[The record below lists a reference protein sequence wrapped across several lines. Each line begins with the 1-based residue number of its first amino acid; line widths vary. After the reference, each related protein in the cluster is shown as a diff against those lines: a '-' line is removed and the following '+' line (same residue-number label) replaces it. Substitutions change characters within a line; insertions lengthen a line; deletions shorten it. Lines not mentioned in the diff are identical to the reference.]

1 MDPIYLTNL
10 RTSKFKAHTE
20 PFMRRFFQRLLLP
33 VAVMVVTQT
42 SFVSAESIRLV
53 GPDGQVQ
60 PTPQYSEN
68 IVRNSANNEPG
79 RFFGPTSA
87 NQTLWSIA
95 SQLRPSSSVTVQQ
108 TLLAIYQLNPQAFEN
123 QNIHTLIP
131 GSTLRVPSLA
141 QISRN
146 STQDAVNI
154 MASHQAK
161 LNQTPDTPVRPVA
174 PPRPAPVATP
184 KVEAV
189 AQTPPQVT
197 PTTAP
202 QEKAPTELKTPAKPS
217 QSTDAEVMALEEKN
231 HTLRLML
238 SQVQSE
244 VSTLKEELGDENR
257 IRSEVERLL
266 EEERR
271 KAEEASRLAPSALD
285 NLLSNGWLVALLAL
299 IPGLLIAIVV
309 LLLLN
314 RRSSAQQENPTQNNI
329 TSEMPTAAPVTLG
342 PEQTEDIGDD
352 LLLDDDLFSTTDD
365 KEENDA
371 EKAFSDED
379 DVFADL
385 NETDLDFNLDGQDSD
400 DLFVGIDD
408 DGDLDTEFDALNES
422 ANGISVNADDK
433 ALGLEEMER
442 ALNDVSEP
450 TDNDD
455 LNSFDLA
462 DENQMSE
469 DDIEALLSGD
479 EENELLSDGKVDQSL
494 LDDLLASE
502 LDALDDEPAIQD
514 TETLDTLLNDELASL
529 SEEDNDEFDLS
540 GAGVAGDQDLDDL
553 FASIEEQADLEQLE
567 AKAIDETAL
576 LDEIL
581 AEQDAPLSEESTELL
596 DELLDDFDKPENDEF
611 DAQTA
616 DLLQP
621 EEPILDL
628 EEDSTQLLNEVLG
641 EPVPEELASGLEID
655 QNSTELLDEL
665 LDDLDL
671 DDESI
676 EATEFSVAPEKL
688 SVEDGTE
695 LFDELLEIEQH
706 PEPAESL
713 PELATEDE
721 FNSDTF
727 IDDLLNSA
735 PAKDPLLEPVLDE
748 NEAFAQ
754 ADDFDFN
761 PEIEGGLEDDLPQ
774 PSALPANEFGTP
786 QDEDWVF
793 DEDDSS
799 PTLEANTELELSS
812 AEDDLP
818 EQTTATNETVDE
830 LLADLAAQPQSNTVD
845 TSDDALAPDALSQS
859 VEESLTLNDLELPEE
874 NDEPQLAEVTPSS
887 VFDEQQVETEIEP
900 ESEPLAAEASNDESD
915 LTALNELD
923 LPEYT
928 EEDALADA
936 QLEPAA
942 ESEVEPELELASEPA
957 EEEAFT
963 ELDELDLPEYTE
975 EDALA
980 DAQLEPAAE
989 SEVEP
994 ELELASEPA
1003 EEEAFTELNEL
1014 DLPEYTEEDALA
1026 DAQLEPA
1033 AESEVEPELELVS
1046 EPVTEEAFTELN
1058 ELDLPEYTEED
1069 ALADAQLEPAAES
1082 EVEPEL
1088 ELASEPAEEEA
1099 FTEFNELDLP
1109 EYTEE
1114 DALADAQLE
1123 PVAESEVEPEL
1134 ELASE
1139 PAAEEAFTELN
1150 ELDLPEYTEEDALA
1164 DAQLEPA
1171 AESEVEPELELASD
1185 LEEEETFT
1193 ELDELDLPEYTEED
1207 ALADAQLESATESEV
1222 EPELD
1227 ELDLPEYTEEDALAD
1242 AQLEPAVESEVEPE
1256 LELATEPA
1264 EEEVFT
1270 ELNELD
1276 LPEYTEE
1283 DALADAQLEPAVES
1297 DVEPELELASDLEE
1311 EEVFTE
1317 LNELDLPEYTEED
1330 ALADAQLEPVAE
1342 SEVEPELDLAS
1353 DLEEEEAFT
1362 ELDELD
1368 LPEYTEEDAL
1378 ADAQLEPA
1386 VESGVEPELELASE
1400 PAAEEAFTELN
1411 ELDLPEYTE
1420 EDALADAQL
1429 ELSVESEVEPEL
1441 GDGTET
1447 LAQET
1452 ESDALVAD
1460 EDLLASVESA
1470 VDEVQPELLDA
1481 TQDVPPTQSLA
1492 NKAFDEEAL
1501 HDWLSDNPD
1510 GEKPFSFDRPLDAKT
1525 IDSAGMD
1532 IDAMLQ
1538 MGGEDWN
1545 GFHLTPDQ
1553 QAQLPDDV
1561 PEDEQAI
1568 WASETPEP
1576 QAKPENWG
1584 SQEDLLD
1591 FDPQR
1596 DGYMTID
1603 ELMAQVESEEQGLN
1617 PDEEELKL
1625 DVGLDEFPDVIG
1637 DIRDIDVD
1645 SGAEAAG
1652 KLDLAKIYIEMNDE
1666 KGAIKLLEEAIVD
1679 GDDEIRQQAKRLID
1693 VLNGR
1698 V

>member
-1 MDPIYLTNL
+1 
-10 RTSKFKAHTE
+10 
-20 PFMRRFFQRLLLP
+20 MRRFFQRLLLP

-202 QEKAPTELKTPAKPS
+202 QEKVPTELKTPAKPS

-799 PTLEANTELELSS
+799 PTLEGNTELELSS

-818 EQTTATNETVDE
+818 EQTTATNETADE

-874 NDEPQLAEVTPSS
+874 NDEPQLAEVTPYSA
-887 VFDEQQVETEIEP
+887 FDEQQVETEIEP

-957 EEEAFT
+957 EE
-963 ELDELDLPEYTE
+963 
-975 EDALA
+975 DALV

-1014 DLPEYTEEDALA
+1014 DLPEYTKEDALA

-1033 AESEVEPELELVS
+1033 
-1046 EPVTEEAFTELN
+1046 T
-1058 ELDLPEYTEED
+1058 
-1069 ALADAQLEPAAES
+1069 ES

-1088 ELASEPAEEEA
+1088 ELASEPVEEEA
-1099 FTEFNELDLP
+1099 FT
-1109 EYTEE
+1109 
-1114 DALADAQLE
+1114 
-1123 PVAESEVEPEL
+1123 
-1134 ELASE
+1134 
-1139 PAAEEAFTELN
+1139 
-1150 ELDLPEYTEEDALA
+1150 
-1164 DAQLEPA
+1164 
-1171 AESEVEPELELASD
+1171 
-1185 LEEEETFT
+1185 
-1193 ELDELDLPEYTEED
+1193 
-1207 ALADAQLESATESEV
+1207 
-1222 EPELD
+1222 ELD

-1242 AQLEPAVESEVEPE
+1242 AQLEPAVDSEVEPELASEPAEEEAFTELDELDLPEYTEEDALADAQLEPAAESEVEPE

-1283 DALADAQLEPAVES
+1283 DALADAQLEPA
-1297 DVEPELELASDLEE
+1297 
-1311 EEVFTE
+1311 
-1317 LNELDLPEYTEED
+1317 
-1330 ALADAQLEPVAE
+1330 AE
-1342 SEVEPELDLAS
+1342 SEVEPELELTSEPA
-1353 DLEEEEAFT
+1353 EEEAFT

-1386 VESGVEPELELASE
+1386 AESEVEPELGLASEPAEEEAFTELDELDLPEYTEEDALADAQLESVVESEVEPELELASD
-1400 PAAEEAFTELN
+1400 PAEEEAFTELN

-1429 ELSVESEVEPEL
+1429 EPSVESEVEPEL
-1441 GDGTET
+1441 QLATEPAEEEAFAELDELDLPEYT
-1447 LAQET
+1447 EEDALADAQLEPAAESEVEPELELASDLEEEEAFAELDELDLPEYTEEDALADAQLELTAESEVEPELDLASDLEET

-1470 VDEVQPELLDA
+1470 ADEVQPELSDA

-1603 ELMAQVESEEQGLN
+1603 QLMAQVESEEQGLN

>member
-1 MDPIYLTNL
+1 
-10 RTSKFKAHTE
+10 
-20 PFMRRFFQRLLLP
+20 MRRFFQRLLLP

-161 LNQTPDTPVRPVA
+161 LNQTPDAPLRPVA

-596 DELLDDFDKPENDEF
+596 DELLDDFDKPKNDEF

-665 LDDLDL
+665 LDDLEL

-799 PTLEANTELELSS
+799 PTLEGNTELELSS

-887 VFDEQQVETEIEP
+887 AFDEQQVETEIEP

-915 LTALNELD
+915 LTALDELDLPEYTEEDALADAQLEPVAESEVEPELDLASEPAEEEAFTELNKLDLPEYTEEDALADAQLEPAAESEVEPELELVSEPAEEESFTELDELDLPEYTEEDALADAQLEPAVESEVEPELELASEPAEEEVFTELNELD

-980 DAQLEPAAE
+980 DAQLEPATE

-994 ELELASEPA
+994 ELASDLE

-1046 EPVTEEAFTELN
+1046 EPAEEEAFTELD

-1099 FTEFNELDLP
+1099 FTE
-1109 EYTEE
+1109 
-1114 DALADAQLE
+1114 
-1123 PVAESEVEPEL
+1123 
-1134 ELASE
+1134 
-1139 PAAEEAFTELN
+1139 
-1150 ELDLPEYTEEDALA
+1150 
-1164 DAQLEPA
+1164 
-1171 AESEVEPELELASD
+1171 
-1185 LEEEETFT
+1185 
-1193 ELDELDLPEYTEED
+1193 
-1207 ALADAQLESATESEV
+1207 
-1222 EPELD
+1222 LD

-1256 LELATEPA
+1256 LELASEPA
-1264 EEEVFT
+1264 
-1270 ELNELD
+1270 
-1276 LPEYTEE
+1276 
-1283 DALADAQLEPAVES
+1283 
-1297 DVEPELELASDLEE
+1297 
-1311 EEVFTE
+1311 
-1317 LNELDLPEYTEED
+1317 
-1330 ALADAQLEPVAE
+1330 
-1342 SEVEPELDLAS
+1342 
-1353 DLEEEEAFT
+1353 EEEAFT

-1378 ADAQLEPA
+1378 ADAQLEP
-1386 VESGVEPELELASE
+1386 
-1400 PAAEEAFTELN
+1400 
-1411 ELDLPEYTE
+1411 
-1420 EDALADAQL
+1420 
-1429 ELSVESEVEPEL
+1429 SVESEVEPEL

-1452 ESDALVAD
+1452 ESDTLVAD

-1470 VDEVQPELLDA
+1470 VDEVQPELLGA

>member
-1 MDPIYLTNL
+1 M
-10 RTSKFKAHTE
+10 
-20 PFMRRFFQRLLLP
+20 
-33 VAVMVVTQT
+33 
-42 SFVSAESIRLV
+42 
-53 GPDGQVQ
+53 
-60 PTPQYSEN
+60 
-68 IVRNSANNEPG
+68 
-79 RFFGPTSA
+79 
-87 NQTLWSIA
+87 
-95 SQLRPSSSVTVQQ
+95 QQ

-799 PTLEANTELELSS
+799 PTLEGNAELELSS

-818 EQTTATNETVDE
+818 EQTTATNETADE

-887 VFDEQQVETEIEP
+887 AFDEQQVETEIEP

-923 LPEYT
+923 LSEYT

-942 ESEVEPELELASEPA
+942 ESEVEPELELASEPV

-980 DAQLEPAAE
+980 DAQLESATESEVESELELASEPAAEEAFTELDELDLPEYTEEDALADSQLEPAVE

-1003 EEEAFTELNEL
+1003 EEEVFTELNEL

-1026 DAQLEPA
+1026 DAQLEP
-1033 AESEVEPELELVS
+1033 
-1046 EPVTEEAFTELN
+1046 
-1058 ELDLPEYTEED
+1058 D
-1069 ALADAQLEPAAES
+1069 AES

-1088 ELASEPAEEEA
+1088 ELATEPAEEEV
-1099 FTEFNELDLP
+1099 FTELDELDLP

-1139 PAAEEAFTELN
+1139 PAAEEAFTELD

-1185 LEEEETFT
+1185 LEEKEVFT
-1193 ELDELDLPEYTEED
+1193 ELNELDLPEH
-1207 ALADAQLESATESEV
+1207 
-1222 EPELD
+1222 
-1227 ELDLPEYTEEDALAD
+1227 TEEDALAD

-1270 ELNELD
+1270 ELDELD

-1283 DALADAQLEPAVES
+1283 DALADAQLEPAAESEVES
-1297 DVEPELELASDLEE
+1297 ELELASDLEE

-1330 ALADAQLEPVAE
+1330 ALADAQLEPAAE
-1342 SEVEPELDLAS
+1342 SEVEPELELASEPVEEEAFTELDELDLPEYTEQDALADAQLELAAESAVEPELELAS
-1353 DLEEEEAFT
+1353 DLEEEEPFA

-1386 VESGVEPELELASE
+1386 A
-1400 PAAEEAFTELN
+1400 
-1411 ELDLPEYTE
+1411 
-1420 EDALADAQL
+1420 
-1429 ELSVESEVEPEL
+1429 ESEVEPEL
-1441 GDGTET
+1441 GDETET

-1470 VDEVQPELLDA
+1470 ADEVQPELLDA

-1538 MGGEDWN
+1538 TGGEDWN

>member
-1 MDPIYLTNL
+1 
-10 RTSKFKAHTE
+10 
-20 PFMRRFFQRLLLP
+20 MRRFFQRLLLP

-799 PTLEANTELELSS
+799 PTLEGNAELELSS

-818 EQTTATNETVDE
+818 EQTTATNETADE

-859 VEESLTLNDLELPEE
+859 VEESLTLNDFELPEE

-887 VFDEQQVETEIEP
+887 AFDEQQVETEIEP

-915 LTALNELD
+915 LTVLNELDLSEYTEEDSLADAQLEPATESDVEPELELASEPAAEEAFTELNELD

-942 ESEVEPELELASEPA
+942 ESEVEPELELASEPAEEEAFTELNELDLPEYTEEDALADAQLEPAVDSEVEPELELASEPA

-994 ELELASEPA
+994 ELELASVLEEEDPFTELDELDLPEYTEEDALADAQLEPA
-1003 EEEAFTELNEL
+1003 AESEVEPELELASDLEEEEPFTELNELDLPEYTEEDALADAQLEPAAESDVEPELELASEPAAEEAFTELNEL

-1088 ELASEPAEEEA
+1088 ELASEPAAEEA
-1099 FTEFNELDLP
+1099 FTELNELDLP

-1114 DALADAQLE
+1114 NALADAQLE
-1123 PVAESEVEPEL
+1123 PAAESEVEPEL

-1139 PAAEEAFTELN
+1139 PAEEEAFTELN

-1171 AESEVEPELELASD
+1171 AESEVEPELG
-1185 LEEEETFT
+1185 
-1193 ELDELDLPEYTEED
+1193 DE
-1207 ALADAQLESATESEV
+1207 
-1222 EPELD
+1222 
-1227 ELDLPEYTEEDALAD
+1227 
-1242 AQLEPAVESEVEPE
+1242 
-1256 LELATEPA
+1256 
-1264 EEEVFT
+1264 
-1270 ELNELD
+1270 
-1276 LPEYTEE
+1276 
-1283 DALADAQLEPAVES
+1283 
-1297 DVEPELELASDLEE
+1297 
-1311 EEVFTE
+1311 
-1317 LNELDLPEYTEED
+1317 
-1330 ALADAQLEPVAE
+1330 
-1342 SEVEPELDLAS
+1342 
-1353 DLEEEEAFT
+1353 
-1362 ELDELD
+1362 
-1368 LPEYTEEDAL
+1368 
-1378 ADAQLEPA
+1378 
-1386 VESGVEPELELASE
+1386 
-1400 PAAEEAFTELN
+1400 
-1411 ELDLPEYTE
+1411 
-1420 EDALADAQL
+1420 
-1429 ELSVESEVEPEL
+1429 
-1441 GDGTET
+1441 TET

-1460 EDLLASVESA
+1460 EDLLTSVESA
-1470 VDEVQPELLDA
+1470 ADEVQPELLDA

>member
-1 MDPIYLTNL
+1 
-10 RTSKFKAHTE
+10 
-20 PFMRRFFQRLLLP
+20 MRRFFQRLLLP

-161 LNQTPDTPVRPVA
+161 INQTPDTPVRPVA
-174 PPRPAPVATP
+174 PPRPTPIATP

-189 AQTPPQVT
+189 AQTTPQVT

-329 TSEMPTAAPVTLG
+329 TSEIPTAAPVTLG

-799 PTLEANTELELSS
+799 PTLEGNAELELSS

-818 EQTTATNETVDE
+818 EQTTATNETADE

-887 VFDEQQVETEIEP
+887 AFDEQQVETEIEP

-936 QLEPAA
+936 QLEPATESDVEPELELA
-942 ESEVEPELELASEPA
+942 SDLEEEEPFTELNELDLPEYTEEDALADAQLEPATESEVEPELELASEPA

-980 DAQLEPAAE
+980 DAQLEPAVE

-1003 EEEAFTELNEL
+1003 AEEAFTELDELDLPEYTEEDALADAQLEPATESDVEPELELASDLDEEEAFTELNEL

-1033 AESEVEPELELVS
+1033 EES
-1046 EPVTEEAFTELN
+1046 
-1058 ELDLPEYTEED
+1058 D
-1069 ALADAQLEPAAES
+1069 
-1082 EVEPEL
+1082 VEPEL
-1088 ELASEPAEEEA
+1088 ELASDLEE
-1099 FTEFNELDLP
+1099 
-1109 EYTEE
+1109 
-1114 DALADAQLE
+1114 
-1123 PVAESEVEPEL
+1123 
-1134 ELASE
+1134 
-1139 PAAEEAFTELN
+1139 EEAFTELN

-1185 LEEEETFT
+1185 LEEEEAFT
-1193 ELDELDLPEYTEED
+1193 ELNKLDLPEYTEED
-1207 ALADAQLESATESEV
+1207 ALADAQLKPAAESEV
-1222 EPELD
+1222 EPELELASEPAEEEAFPELD
-1227 ELDLPEYTEEDALAD
+1227 ELDLPEYTEEDALAN
-1242 AQLEPAVESEVEPE
+1242 AQLEPAAESEVEPG
-1256 LELATEPA
+1256 
-1264 EEEVFT
+1264 
-1270 ELNELD
+1270 
-1276 LPEYTEE
+1276 
-1283 DALADAQLEPAVES
+1283 
-1297 DVEPELELASDLEE
+1297 LELASDLEE
-1311 EEVFTE
+1311 K
-1317 LNELDLPEYTEED
+1317 
-1330 ALADAQLEPVAE
+1330 
-1342 SEVEPELDLAS
+1342 
-1353 DLEEEEAFT
+1353 EAFT

-1386 VESGVEPELELASE
+1386 AESDVEPELELASDLE
-1400 PAAEEAFTELN
+1400 EEAFTELN

-1429 ELSVESEVEPEL
+1429 EPSVESEVEPEL
-1441 GDGTET
+1441 GDEIET
-1447 LAQET
+1447 IAQET

>member
-1 MDPIYLTNL
+1 M
-10 RTSKFKAHTE
+10 
-20 PFMRRFFQRLLLP
+20 
-33 VAVMVVTQT
+33 
-42 SFVSAESIRLV
+42 
-53 GPDGQVQ
+53 
-60 PTPQYSEN
+60 
-68 IVRNSANNEPG
+68 
-79 RFFGPTSA
+79 
-87 NQTLWSIA
+87 
-95 SQLRPSSSVTVQQ
+95 QQ

-799 PTLEANTELELSS
+799 PTLEGNTELELSS

-830 LLADLAAQPQSNTVD
+830 LLTDLAAQPQSNTVD

-887 VFDEQQVETEIEP
+887 AFDEQQVETEIEP

-923 LPEYT
+923 LSEYT

-963 ELDELDLPEYTE
+963 ELDELDLPDYTE

-980 DAQLEPAAE
+980 DAQLEPAVE

-1003 EEEAFTELNEL
+1003 EEEAFTELDEL

-1033 AESEVEPELELVS
+1033 TES
-1046 EPVTEEAFTELN
+1046 
-1058 ELDLPEYTEED
+1058 D
-1069 ALADAQLEPAAES
+1069 
-1082 EVEPEL
+1082 
-1088 ELASEPAEEEA
+1088 
-1099 FTEFNELDLP
+1099 
-1109 EYTEE
+1109 
-1114 DALADAQLE
+1114 
-1123 PVAESEVEPEL
+1123 VEPEL

-1171 AESEVEPELELASD
+1171 AESEVEPELELVSEQA
-1185 LEEEETFT
+1185 EEEAFT
-1193 ELDELDLPEYTEED
+1193 
-1207 ALADAQLESATESEV
+1207 
-1222 EPELD
+1222 ELD

-1256 LELATEPA
+1256 LELASDL
-1264 EEEVFT
+1264 EEEEAFT
-1270 ELNELD
+1270 ELDELD

-1283 DALADAQLEPAVES
+1283 DALADAQLEPA
-1297 DVEPELELASDLEE
+1297 
-1311 EEVFTE
+1311 
-1317 LNELDLPEYTEED
+1317 
-1330 ALADAQLEPVAE
+1330 AE
-1342 SEVEPELDLAS
+1342 SEVESELELAS

-1386 VESGVEPELELASE
+1386 AEAEVEPELELASDLEEKEAFTELDELDLPEYTEEDALADAQLEPAVESEVEPEFELASE
-1400 PAAEEAFTELN
+1400 PAAEETFTELDELDLPEYTEEDALADAQLEPAAEAEVEPELELASDLEEEEAFTELN

-1429 ELSVESEVEPEL
+1429 EPSVESEVEPEL
-1441 GDGTET
+1441 GDETET

-1470 VDEVQPELLDA
+1470 ADEVQPELLDA

>member
-1 MDPIYLTNL
+1 M
-10 RTSKFKAHTE
+10 
-20 PFMRRFFQRLLLP
+20 
-33 VAVMVVTQT
+33 
-42 SFVSAESIRLV
+42 
-53 GPDGQVQ
+53 
-60 PTPQYSEN
+60 
-68 IVRNSANNEPG
+68 
-79 RFFGPTSA
+79 
-87 NQTLWSIA
+87 
-95 SQLRPSSSVTVQQ
+95 QQ

-799 PTLEANTELELSS
+799 PTLEGNAELELSS

-818 EQTTATNETVDE
+818 EQTTATNETADE

-859 VEESLTLNDLELPEE
+859 VEESLTLNDFELPEE

-887 VFDEQQVETEIEP
+887 AFDEQQVETEIEP

-915 LTALNELD
+915 LTVLNELDLSEYTEEDSLADAQLEPATESDVEPELELASEPAAEEAFTELNELD

-942 ESEVEPELELASEPA
+942 ESEVEPELELASEPAEEEAFTELNELDLPEYTEEDALADAQLEPAAESEVEPELELASEPAEEEAFTELNELDLPEYTEEDALADAQLEPAVDSEVEPELELASEPA

-994 ELELASEPA
+994 ELELASVLEEEDPFTELDELDLPEYTEEDALADAQLEPA
-1003 EEEAFTELNEL
+1003 AESEVEPELELASDLEEEEAFTELNELDLPEYTEEDALADAQLEPAAESDVEPELELASEPAAEEAFTELNEL

-1088 ELASEPAEEEA
+1088 ELASEPA
-1099 FTEFNELDLP
+1099 
-1109 EYTEE
+1109 
-1114 DALADAQLE
+1114 
-1123 PVAESEVEPEL
+1123 
-1134 ELASE
+1134 
-1139 PAAEEAFTELN
+1139 AEEAFTELN

-1171 AESEVEPELELASD
+1171 AESEVEPELELAS
-1185 LEEEETFT
+1185 
-1193 ELDELDLPEYTEED
+1193 
-1207 ALADAQLESATESEV
+1207 
-1222 EPELD
+1222 
-1227 ELDLPEYTEEDALAD
+1227 
-1242 AQLEPAVESEVEPE
+1242 
-1256 LELATEPA
+1256 EPA
-1264 EEEVFT
+1264 E
-1270 ELNELD
+1270 
-1276 LPEYTEE
+1276 
-1283 DALADAQLEPAVES
+1283 
-1297 DVEPELELASDLEE
+1297 
-1311 EEVFTE
+1311 
-1317 LNELDLPEYTEED
+1317 
-1330 ALADAQLEPVAE
+1330 
-1342 SEVEPELDLAS
+1342 
-1353 DLEEEEAFT
+1353 
-1362 ELDELD
+1362 
-1368 LPEYTEEDAL
+1368 
-1378 ADAQLEPA
+1378 
-1386 VESGVEPELELASE
+1386 
-1400 PAAEEAFTELN
+1400 EEAFTELN

-1429 ELSVESEVEPEL
+1429 EPAAESEVEPEL
-1441 GDGTET
+1441 GDETET

-1460 EDLLASVESA
+1460 EDLLTSVESA
-1470 VDEVQPELLDA
+1470 ADEVQPELLDA

>member
-1 MDPIYLTNL
+1 
-10 RTSKFKAHTE
+10 
-20 PFMRRFFQRLLLP
+20 MRRFFQRLLLP

-231 HTLRLML
+231 HTLHLML

-799 PTLEANTELELSS
+799 PTLEGNTELELSS

-818 EQTTATNETVDE
+818 EQTTATNETADE

-874 NDEPQLAEVTPSS
+874 NDEPQLAEVTPYSA
-887 VFDEQQVETEIEP
+887 FDEQQVETEIEP

-936 QLEPAA
+936 QLEPAV
-942 ESEVEPELELASEPA
+942 ESEVEPEPELELASDLEEEEAFTELNKLDLPEYTEEDALADAQLEPAVGSEVEPELASEPA

-994 ELELASEPA
+994 ELELATEPA
-1003 EEEAFTELNEL
+1003 EEEVFTELNEL

-1033 AESEVEPELELVS
+1033 AESEVEPELELTS
-1046 EPVTEEAFTELN
+1046 EPAEEEAFTELD

-1088 ELASEPAEEEA
+1088 GLASEPAEEEA
-1099 FTEFNELDLP
+1099 FTELDELDLP

-1123 PVAESEVEPEL
+1123 PAVESEVEPELELTSEPAEEEAFTELDELDLPEHTEEDALADAQLEPAVESEVEPELELASEPAEEEAFTELDELDLPEYTEEDALADAQLESVVESEVEPEL

-1164 DAQLEPA
+1164 DAQLEP
-1171 AESEVEPELELASD
+1171 
-1185 LEEEETFT
+1185 
-1193 ELDELDLPEYTEED
+1193 
-1207 ALADAQLESATESEV
+1207 
-1222 EPELD
+1222 
-1227 ELDLPEYTEEDALAD
+1227 
-1242 AQLEPAVESEVEPE
+1242 
-1256 LELATEPA
+1256 
-1264 EEEVFT
+1264 
-1270 ELNELD
+1270 
-1276 LPEYTEE
+1276 
-1283 DALADAQLEPAVES
+1283 
-1297 DVEPELELASDLEE
+1297 
-1311 EEVFTE
+1311 
-1317 LNELDLPEYTEED
+1317 
-1330 ALADAQLEPVAE
+1330 
-1342 SEVEPELDLAS
+1342 
-1353 DLEEEEAFT
+1353 
-1362 ELDELD
+1362 
-1368 LPEYTEEDAL
+1368 
-1378 ADAQLEPA
+1378 
-1386 VESGVEPELELASE
+1386 
-1400 PAAEEAFTELN
+1400 
-1411 ELDLPEYTE
+1411 
-1420 EDALADAQL
+1420 
-1429 ELSVESEVEPEL
+1429 SVESEVEPEL

-1452 ESDALVAD
+1452 DSDTLVAD

-1470 VDEVQPELLDA
+1470 VDEVQPELLGA

>member
-1 MDPIYLTNL
+1 M
-10 RTSKFKAHTE
+10 
-20 PFMRRFFQRLLLP
+20 
-33 VAVMVVTQT
+33 
-42 SFVSAESIRLV
+42 
-53 GPDGQVQ
+53 
-60 PTPQYSEN
+60 
-68 IVRNSANNEPG
+68 
-79 RFFGPTSA
+79 
-87 NQTLWSIA
+87 
-95 SQLRPSSSVTVQQ
+95 QQ

-174 PPRPAPVATP
+174 PPRPVPVATP

-202 QEKAPTELKTPAKPS
+202 QEKVPTELKTPAKPS

-257 IRSEVERLL
+257 IRNEVERLL

-581 AEQDAPLSEESTELL
+581 AEQDAPLSEESTDLL

-799 PTLEANTELELSS
+799 PTLEGNAELELSS

-845 TSDDALAPDALSQS
+845 TSDDVLAPDALSQS

-887 VFDEQQVETEIEP
+887 AFDEQQVETEIEP

-915 LTALNELD
+915 LTALNELDLSEYTEEDALADAQLEPAVESEVEPELELASEPAEEEAFTELDELDLPEYTEEDALADAQLDPAAESEVEPELELASEPAAEEAFTELDELDLPEYTEEDAMADAQLEPAVESEVEPELELATEPAEEEVFTELNELD

-994 ELELASEPA
+994 DLASDLE

-1033 AESEVEPELELVS
+1033 AESEVESELE
-1046 EPVTEEAFTELN
+1046 
-1058 ELDLPEYTEED
+1058 
-1069 ALADAQLEPAAES
+1069 
-1082 EVEPEL
+1082 
-1088 ELASEPAEEEA
+1088 
-1099 FTEFNELDLP
+1099 
-1109 EYTEE
+1109 
-1114 DALADAQLE
+1114 
-1123 PVAESEVEPEL
+1123 
-1134 ELASE
+1134 
-1139 PAAEEAFTELN
+1139 
-1150 ELDLPEYTEEDALA
+1150 
-1164 DAQLEPA
+1164 
-1171 AESEVEPELELASD
+1171 
-1185 LEEEETFT
+1185 
-1193 ELDELDLPEYTEED
+1193 
-1207 ALADAQLESATESEV
+1207 
-1222 EPELD
+1222 
-1227 ELDLPEYTEEDALAD
+1227 
-1242 AQLEPAVESEVEPE
+1242 
-1256 LELATEPA
+1256 
-1264 EEEVFT
+1264 
-1270 ELNELD
+1270 
-1276 LPEYTEE
+1276 
-1283 DALADAQLEPAVES
+1283 
-1297 DVEPELELASDLEE
+1297 
-1311 EEVFTE
+1311 
-1317 LNELDLPEYTEED
+1317 
-1330 ALADAQLEPVAE
+1330 
-1342 SEVEPELDLAS
+1342 LAS

-1386 VESGVEPELELASE
+1386 AEAEVEPELELASDLEEKEAFTELDELDLPEYTEEDALADAQLEPAVESEVEPEFELASE
-1400 PAAEEAFTELN
+1400 PAAEETFTELDELDLPEYTEEDALADAQLEPAAEAEVEPELELASDLEEEEAFTELN

-1429 ELSVESEVEPEL
+1429 EPSVESEVEPEL
-1441 GDGTET
+1441 CDETET

>member
-1 MDPIYLTNL
+1 
-10 RTSKFKAHTE
+10 
-20 PFMRRFFQRLLLP
+20 MRRFFQRLLLP

-799 PTLEANTELELSS
+799 PTLEGNAELELSS

-845 TSDDALAPDALSQS
+845 TSDDVLAPDALSQS
-859 VEESLTLNDLELPEE
+859 VEESLSLNDLELPEE

-887 VFDEQQVETEIEP
+887 AFDEQQVETEIEP

-923 LPEYT
+923 LSEYTEEDALADAQLESVVESEVEPELELASDFEEKEAFTELNELDLPEYT
-928 EEDALADA
+928 EEDALADAQLESATESEVESELELVSEPAAEEAFTELDELDLPEYTEEDALADSQLEPAAESEVEPELELASEPAAEEAFTELNELDLPEYTEEDALADAQLEPAAESEVESELELASDLEEEEAFTELNELDLPEHTEEDTLADA

-957 EEEAFT
+957 AEEAFT

-1003 EEEAFTELNEL
+1003 EEEAFTEL
-1014 DLPEYTEEDALA
+1014 DK
-1026 DAQLEPA
+1026 
-1033 AESEVEPELELVS
+1033 
-1046 EPVTEEAFTELN
+1046 
-1058 ELDLPEYTEED
+1058 LDLPEYTEED

-1088 ELASEPAEEEA
+1088 ELASVLEEEDS
-1099 FTEFNELDLP
+1099 FTELDELDLP
-1109 EYTEE
+1109 EYTEK
-1114 DALADAQLE
+1114 
-1123 PVAESEVEPEL
+1123 
-1134 ELASE
+1134 
-1139 PAAEEAFTELN
+1139 
-1150 ELDLPEYTEEDALA
+1150 DALA

-1171 AESEVEPELELASD
+1171 AESEVEPELG
-1185 LEEEETFT
+1185 
-1193 ELDELDLPEYTEED
+1193 DE
-1207 ALADAQLESATESEV
+1207 
-1222 EPELD
+1222 
-1227 ELDLPEYTEEDALAD
+1227 
-1242 AQLEPAVESEVEPE
+1242 
-1256 LELATEPA
+1256 
-1264 EEEVFT
+1264 
-1270 ELNELD
+1270 
-1276 LPEYTEE
+1276 
-1283 DALADAQLEPAVES
+1283 
-1297 DVEPELELASDLEE
+1297 
-1311 EEVFTE
+1311 
-1317 LNELDLPEYTEED
+1317 
-1330 ALADAQLEPVAE
+1330 
-1342 SEVEPELDLAS
+1342 
-1353 DLEEEEAFT
+1353 
-1362 ELDELD
+1362 
-1368 LPEYTEEDAL
+1368 
-1378 ADAQLEPA
+1378 
-1386 VESGVEPELELASE
+1386 
-1400 PAAEEAFTELN
+1400 
-1411 ELDLPEYTE
+1411 
-1420 EDALADAQL
+1420 
-1429 ELSVESEVEPEL
+1429 
-1441 GDGTET
+1441 TET

-1470 VDEVQPELLDA
+1470 ADEVQPELSDA
-1481 TQDVPPTQSLA
+1481 TQDEPPTQSLA

>member
-1 MDPIYLTNL
+1 M
-10 RTSKFKAHTE
+10 
-20 PFMRRFFQRLLLP
+20 
-33 VAVMVVTQT
+33 
-42 SFVSAESIRLV
+42 
-53 GPDGQVQ
+53 
-60 PTPQYSEN
+60 
-68 IVRNSANNEPG
+68 
-79 RFFGPTSA
+79 
-87 NQTLWSIA
+87 
-95 SQLRPSSSVTVQQ
+95 QQ

-799 PTLEANTELELSS
+799 PTLEGNAELELSS

-818 EQTTATNETVDE
+818 EQTTATNETADE

-887 VFDEQQVETEIEP
+887 AFDEQQVETEIEP

-980 DAQLEPAAE
+980 DAQLEPAVE

-994 ELELASEPA
+994 ELELASEPV
-1003 EEEAFTELNEL
+1003 EEEAFTELDEL

-1033 AESEVEPELELVS
+1033 VESEVEPELELAS
-1046 EPVTEEAFTELN
+1046 DLDEEEAFTELN

-1099 FTEFNELDLP
+1099 FTELDELDLPEYTEEDALADAQLEPAAESEVEPELELASDLEEEEAFTELNELDLP

-1123 PVAESEVEPEL
+1123 PAAESEVEPEL
-1134 ELASE
+1134 ELASVLE
-1139 PAAEEAFTELN
+1139 EEEAFTELN
-1150 ELDLPEYTEEDALA
+1150 KLDLPEYTEEDALA

-1207 ALADAQLESATESEV
+1207 ALADAQLEPAVESEV
-1222 EPELD
+1222 EPELELATEPAAEEAFTELD

-1242 AQLEPAVESEVEPE
+1242 AQLEPAAESE
-1256 LELATEPA
+1256 
-1264 EEEVFT
+1264 
-1270 ELNELD
+1270 
-1276 LPEYTEE
+1276 
-1283 DALADAQLEPAVES
+1283 
-1297 DVEPELELASDLEE
+1297 VEPELELASDLEE

-1386 VESGVEPELELASE
+1386 VES
-1400 PAAEEAFTELN
+1400 
-1411 ELDLPEYTE
+1411 
-1420 EDALADAQL
+1420 
-1429 ELSVESEVEPEL
+1429 EVEPEL
-1441 GDGTET
+1441 GDETET

-1501 HDWLSDNPD
+1501 HDLLSDNPD

>member
-1 MDPIYLTNL
+1 
-10 RTSKFKAHTE
+10 
-20 PFMRRFFQRLLLP
+20 MRRFFQRLLLP

-581 AEQDAPLSEESTELL
+581 AEQDVPLSEESTELL

-799 PTLEANTELELSS
+799 PTLEGNAELELSS

-818 EQTTATNETVDE
+818 EQTTATNETADE

-887 VFDEQQVETEIEP
+887 AFDEQQVETEIEP

-923 LPEYT
+923 LSEYTEEDALADAQLEPAAESEVEPELELASEPAAEEAFTELNKLDLPEYT

-942 ESEVEPELELASEPA
+942 ESEVEPELELASEPAAEEAFTELNKLDLPEYTEEDALADAQLEPAVESEVEPELELASEPA

-980 DAQLEPAAE
+980 DAQLEPATE
-989 SEVEP
+989 SDVEP

-1003 EEEAFTELNEL
+1003 AEEAFTELNEL
-1014 DLPEYTEEDALA
+1014 DLPEYTEEDVLA

-1033 AESEVEPELELVS
+1033 AE
-1046 EPVTEEAFTELN
+1046 A
-1058 ELDLPEYTEED
+1058 
-1069 ALADAQLEPAAES
+1069 

-1088 ELASEPAEEEA
+1088 ELANDLEE
-1099 FTEFNELDLP
+1099 
-1109 EYTEE
+1109 
-1114 DALADAQLE
+1114 
-1123 PVAESEVEPEL
+1123 
-1134 ELASE
+1134 
-1139 PAAEEAFTELN
+1139 EEAFTELN

-1185 LEEEETFT
+1185 LEEEEAFT
-1193 ELDELDLPEYTEED
+1193 ELNKLDLPEYTEED
-1207 ALADAQLESATESEV
+1207 ALADAQLEPAAESEV
-1222 EPELD
+1222 EPELELVSEPTAEEAFTELN

-1256 LELATEPA
+1256 LELA
-1264 EEEVFT
+1264 
-1270 ELNELD
+1270 
-1276 LPEYTEE
+1276 
-1283 DALADAQLEPAVES
+1283 S
-1297 DVEPELELASDLEE
+1297 
-1311 EEVFTE
+1311 
-1317 LNELDLPEYTEED
+1317 
-1330 ALADAQLEPVAE
+1330 EPV
-1342 SEVEPELDLAS
+1342 
-1353 DLEEEEAFT
+1353 EEEAFT

-1386 VESGVEPELELASE
+1386 AESEVEPELELASVL
-1400 PAAEEAFTELN
+1400 EEEDPFTELD
-1411 ELDLPEYTE
+1411 ELDLPEYNE

-1429 ELSVESEVEPEL
+1429 EPAAESEVEPEL
-1441 GDGTET
+1441 GDETET

-1452 ESDALVAD
+1452 ESDALIDD

-1470 VDEVQPELLDA
+1470 ADEVEPELLDA
-1481 TQDVPPTQSLA
+1481 TQDVPPTQSLT

>member
-1 MDPIYLTNL
+1 
-10 RTSKFKAHTE
+10 
-20 PFMRRFFQRLLLP
+20 MRRFFQRLLLP

-131 GSTLRVPSLA
+131 GSTLRVPSLE

-799 PTLEANTELELSS
+799 PTLEGNAELELSS

-818 EQTTATNETVDE
+818 EQTTATNETADE

-887 VFDEQQVETEIEP
+887 AFDEQQVETEIEP
-900 ESEPLAAEASNDESD
+900 ESEPLAAEASNDESG

-936 QLEPAA
+936 QLEP
-942 ESEVEPELELASEPA
+942 
-957 EEEAFT
+957 
-963 ELDELDLPEYTE
+963 
-975 EDALA
+975 
-980 DAQLEPAAE
+980 
-989 SEVEP
+989 
-994 ELELASEPA
+994 
-1003 EEEAFTELNEL
+1003 
-1014 DLPEYTEEDALA
+1014 
-1026 DAQLEPA
+1026 
-1033 AESEVEPELELVS
+1033 
-1046 EPVTEEAFTELN
+1046 
-1058 ELDLPEYTEED
+1058 
-1069 ALADAQLEPAAES
+1069 
-1082 EVEPEL
+1082 
-1088 ELASEPAEEEA
+1088 
-1099 FTEFNELDLP
+1099 
-1109 EYTEE
+1109 
-1114 DALADAQLE
+1114 
-1123 PVAESEVEPEL
+1123 VAESDVEPEL

-1171 AESEVEPELELASD
+1171 AEAEVEPELELVSEPA
-1185 LEEEETFT
+1185 EEEAFT

-1207 ALADAQLESATESEV
+1207 ALADAQLEPAVESEV
-1222 EPELD
+1222 EPELELASDLEEEEAFTELDELDLPEYTEEDALADAQLEPAAEAEVEPELELASEPAAEEAFTELD

-1283 DALADAQLEPAVES
+1283 DALADAQLEPAAEAE
-1297 DVEPELELASDLEE
+1297 VEPELELASDLEE
-1311 EEVFTE
+1311 KEAFTE
-1317 LNELDLPEYTEED
+1317 LDELDLPEYTEED
-1330 ALADAQLEPVAE
+1330 ALADAQLEPAAE
-1342 SEVEPELDLAS
+1342 SEVEPELELAS
-1353 DLEEEEAFT
+1353 VLEEEDPFT

-1386 VESGVEPELELASE
+1386 VESEVEPELELASE

-1441 GDGTET
+1441 GDETET

-1452 ESDALVAD
+1452 ESDALIDD

-1470 VDEVQPELLDA
+1470 ADEVEPELLDA
-1481 TQDVPPTQSLA
+1481 TQDVPPTQSLTD
-1492 NKAFDEEAL
+1492 KAFDEEAL

-1538 MGGEDWN
+1538 IGGEDWN

>member
-1 MDPIYLTNL
+1 
-10 RTSKFKAHTE
+10 
-20 PFMRRFFQRLLLP
+20 MRRFFQRLLLP

-161 LNQTPDTPVRPVA
+161 LNQTPDAPVRPVA

-244 VSTLKEELGDENR
+244 VSTLKEELSDENR

-285 NLLSNGWLVALLAL
+285 NLLSNGWLVTLLAL

-799 PTLEANTELELSS
+799 PTLEGNAELELSS

-818 EQTTATNETVDE
+818 EQTTATNETADE

-845 TSDDALAPDALSQS
+845 TSDDALAPDAVSQS

-874 NDEPQLAEVTPSS
+874 NDEPQLAEVIPSS
-887 VFDEQQVETEIEP
+887 AFDEQQVETEIEP
-900 ESEPLAAEASNDESD
+900 ESEPLAAEASNDESG
-915 LTALNELD
+915 LTALNELDLPEYTEEDALADAQLEPAVESEVEPELELASEPVEEEAFTELNELDLPEYTEEDALADAQLEPAVESEVEPELELATEPAEEEVFTELNELD

-980 DAQLEPAAE
+980 DAQLEPAVE

-1003 EEEAFTELNEL
+1003 EEEAFT
-1014 DLPEYTEEDALA
+1014 
-1026 DAQLEPA
+1026 
-1033 AESEVEPELELVS
+1033 
-1046 EPVTEEAFTELN
+1046 
-1058 ELDLPEYTEED
+1058 
-1069 ALADAQLEPAAES
+1069 
-1082 EVEPEL
+1082 
-1088 ELASEPAEEEA
+1088 
-1099 FTEFNELDLP
+1099 
-1109 EYTEE
+1109 
-1114 DALADAQLE
+1114 
-1123 PVAESEVEPEL
+1123 
-1134 ELASE
+1134 
-1139 PAAEEAFTELN
+1139 
-1150 ELDLPEYTEEDALA
+1150 
-1164 DAQLEPA
+1164 
-1171 AESEVEPELELASD
+1171 
-1185 LEEEETFT
+1185 
-1193 ELDELDLPEYTEED
+1193 
-1207 ALADAQLESATESEV
+1207 
-1222 EPELD
+1222 ELD

-1256 LELATEPA
+1256 LELASEPA

-1283 DALADAQLEPAVES
+1283 DALADAQLEPAAEAEVES
-1297 DVEPELELASDLEE
+1297 ELELASDLEE
-1311 EEVFTE
+1311 
-1317 LNELDLPEYTEED
+1317 
-1330 ALADAQLEPVAE
+1330 
-1342 SEVEPELDLAS
+1342 
-1353 DLEEEEAFT
+1353 
-1362 ELDELD
+1362 
-1368 LPEYTEEDAL
+1368 
-1378 ADAQLEPA
+1378 
-1386 VESGVEPELELASE
+1386 
-1400 PAAEEAFTELN
+1400 EEAFTELN

-1429 ELSVESEVEPEL
+1429 EPAVESEVEPEL
-1441 GDGTET
+1441 GDETET
-1447 LAQET
+1447 LTQET

>member
-189 AQTPPQVT
+189 AQTPPQVP

-202 QEKAPTELKTPAKPS
+202 QEKAPTELNTPAKPS

-799 PTLEANTELELSS
+799 PTLEGNAELELSS

-845 TSDDALAPDALSQS
+845 TSDDVLAPDALSQS

-887 VFDEQQVETEIEP
+887 AFDEQQVETEIEP

-915 LTALNELD
+915 LTVLNELD

-942 ESEVEPELELASEPA
+942 ESEVEPELELASEPVA
-957 EEEAFT
+957 EEAFT

-980 DAQLEPAAE
+980 DVQLEPATE
-989 SEVEP
+989 SDVEP
-994 ELELASEPA
+994 ELELASD
-1003 EEEAFTELNEL
+1003 L
-1014 DLPEYTEEDALA
+1014 DE
-1026 DAQLEPA
+1026 
-1033 AESEVEPELELVS
+1033 
-1046 EPVTEEAFTELN
+1046 
-1058 ELDLPEYTEED
+1058 
-1069 ALADAQLEPAAES
+1069 
-1082 EVEPEL
+1082 
-1088 ELASEPAEEEA
+1088 
-1099 FTEFNELDLP
+1099 
-1109 EYTEE
+1109 
-1114 DALADAQLE
+1114 
-1123 PVAESEVEPEL
+1123 
-1134 ELASE
+1134 
-1139 PAAEEAFTELN
+1139 EEAFTELN

-1185 LEEEETFT
+1185 LEEEE
-1193 ELDELDLPEYTEED
+1193 
-1207 ALADAQLESATESEV
+1207 A
-1222 EPELD
+1222 
-1227 ELDLPEYTEEDALAD
+1227 
-1242 AQLEPAVESEVEPE
+1242 
-1256 LELATEPA
+1256 
-1264 EEEVFT
+1264 FT

-1283 DALADAQLEPAVES
+1283 DALADAQLEPAAES
-1297 DVEPELELASDLEE
+1297 EVEPELELASDLEE
-1311 EEVFTE
+1311 EEAFTELNKLDLPEYTEEDALADAQLEPAAESQVESELELASDLEEEEAFTE

-1330 ALADAQLEPVAE
+1330 ALADAQLEPAAE
-1342 SEVEPELDLAS
+1342 AEVEPELELAS
-1353 DLEEEEAFT
+1353 EPTAEEAFT
-1362 ELDELD
+1362 ELNELD

-1378 ADAQLEPA
+1378 ADGQLEPA
-1386 VESGVEPELELASE
+1386 VESEVEPELELASE

-1429 ELSVESEVEPEL
+1429 EPAAEAEVEPELELASDLEEKEAFTELNELDLPEYTEEDALADAQLEPAAEAEVEPELELASDLEEEEAFTELDELDLPEYTEEDALADAQLEPAAEAEVEPELELASEPAAEEAFTELNELDLPEYTEEDALADAQLEPSVESEVEPEL

-1470 VDEVQPELLDA
+1470 VDEVQPELLGA

-1492 NKAFDEEAL
+1492 NTAFDEEAL

>member
-1 MDPIYLTNL
+1 
-10 RTSKFKAHTE
+10 
-20 PFMRRFFQRLLLP
+20 MRRFFQRLLLP

-161 LNQTPDTPVRPVA
+161 LNQTPDAPVRPVA
-174 PPRPAPVATP
+174 PLRPDPVATP

-202 QEKAPTELKTPAKPS
+202 QEKAPTELKIPAKPS
-217 QSTDAEVMALEEKN
+217 QSTDADVMALEEKN

-271 KAEEASRLAPSALD
+271 KAEEASRLAPSVLD

-713 PELATEDE
+713 PELATEEE

-799 PTLEANTELELSS
+799 PTLEGNTELELSS

-830 LLADLAAQPQSNTVD
+830 LLAGLAAQPQSNTVD

-874 NDEPQLAEVTPSS
+874 NDEPQLAEVIPSS
-887 VFDEQQVETEIEP
+887 AFDEQQVETEIEP

-915 LTALNELD
+915 LTALNELDLSEYTEEDALADAQLEPAVESEVEPELELASEPAEEEAFTELDELDLPEYTEEDALADAQLEPAAESEVEPELELVSEPVTEEAFTELDELD

-980 DAQLEPAAE
+980 DAQLEPATE
-989 SEVEP
+989 SEVES
-994 ELELASEPA
+994 ELELASDL
-1003 EEEAFTELNEL
+1003 EEKEAFTELNEL

-1033 AESEVEPELELVS
+1033 AESEVES
-1046 EPVTEEAFTELN
+1046 
-1058 ELDLPEYTEED
+1058 
-1069 ALADAQLEPAAES
+1069 
-1082 EVEPEL
+1082 EL
-1088 ELASEPAEEEA
+1088 ELASDLEE
-1099 FTEFNELDLP
+1099 
-1109 EYTEE
+1109 
-1114 DALADAQLE
+1114 
-1123 PVAESEVEPEL
+1123 
-1134 ELASE
+1134 
-1139 PAAEEAFTELN
+1139 EEAFTELN

-1185 LEEEETFT
+1185 LEEKEVFT
-1193 ELDELDLPEYTEED
+1193 ELN
-1207 ALADAQLESATESEV
+1207 
-1222 EPELD
+1222 

-1256 LELATEPA
+1256 LELA
-1264 EEEVFT
+1264 
-1270 ELNELD
+1270 
-1276 LPEYTEE
+1276 
-1283 DALADAQLEPAVES
+1283 
-1297 DVEPELELASDLEE
+1297 SDLEE
-1311 EEVFTE
+1311 K
-1317 LNELDLPEYTEED
+1317 
-1330 ALADAQLEPVAE
+1330 
-1342 SEVEPELDLAS
+1342 
-1353 DLEEEEAFT
+1353 
-1362 ELDELD
+1362 
-1368 LPEYTEEDAL
+1368 
-1378 ADAQLEPA
+1378 
-1386 VESGVEPELELASE
+1386 
-1400 PAAEEAFTELN
+1400 EAFTELN

-1429 ELSVESEVEPEL
+1429 EPSVESEVEPEL
-1441 GDGTET
+1441 GDETET

-1470 VDEVQPELLDA
+1470 VDEVQPELLGA

>member
-1 MDPIYLTNL
+1 
-10 RTSKFKAHTE
+10 
-20 PFMRRFFQRLLLP
+20 MRRFFQRLLLQ

-197 PTTAP
+197 PTTSP

-479 EENELLSDGKVDQSL
+479 EENDLLSDGKVDQSL

-799 PTLEANTELELSS
+799 PTLEGNAELELSS

-887 VFDEQQVETEIEP
+887 AFDEQQVETEIEP

-915 LTALNELD
+915 LTALDELDLPEYTEEDALADAQLEPVAESDVEPELELASEPAAEEAFTELNELDLPEYTEEDALADAQLEPAAESEVESELELVSEPAAEEAFTELDELDLPEYTEEDALADAQLEPAAESEVEPELELVSEPVTEEAFTELDELDLPEYTEEDALADAQLEPAVESEVEPELELASEPAEEEAFTELDELDLPEYTEEDALADAQLEPAAESEVEPDLASDLEEEEPFTELNELD

-963 ELDELDLPEYTE
+963 ELDELDLLEYTE

-989 SEVEP
+989 AEVEP
-994 ELELASEPA
+994 ELELASDLE
-1003 EEEAFTELNEL
+1003 EEEAFTELDEL

-1033 AESEVEPELELVS
+1033 
-1046 EPVTEEAFTELN
+1046 
-1058 ELDLPEYTEED
+1058 
-1069 ALADAQLEPAAES
+1069 
-1082 EVEPEL
+1082 
-1088 ELASEPAEEEA
+1088 
-1099 FTEFNELDLP
+1099 
-1109 EYTEE
+1109 
-1114 DALADAQLE
+1114 
-1123 PVAESEVEPEL
+1123 AESEVEPEL

-1171 AESEVEPELELASD
+1171 AESEVESELELASD
-1185 LEEEETFT
+1185 LEE
-1193 ELDELDLPEYTEED
+1193 
-1207 ALADAQLESATESEV
+1207 
-1222 EPELD
+1222 
-1227 ELDLPEYTEEDALAD
+1227 
-1242 AQLEPAVESEVEPE
+1242 
-1256 LELATEPA
+1256 
-1264 EEEVFT
+1264 
-1270 ELNELD
+1270 
-1276 LPEYTEE
+1276 
-1283 DALADAQLEPAVES
+1283 
-1297 DVEPELELASDLEE
+1297 
-1311 EEVFTE
+1311 
-1317 LNELDLPEYTEED
+1317 
-1330 ALADAQLEPVAE
+1330 
-1342 SEVEPELDLAS
+1342 
-1353 DLEEEEAFT
+1353 
-1362 ELDELD
+1362 
-1368 LPEYTEEDAL
+1368 
-1378 ADAQLEPA
+1378 
-1386 VESGVEPELELASE
+1386 
-1400 PAAEEAFTELN
+1400 EEAFTELN

-1429 ELSVESEVEPEL
+1429 EPSVESEVEPEL

-1470 VDEVQPELLDA
+1470 VDEVQPELLGA
-1481 TQDVPPTQSLA
+1481 TQDVPPTRSLA

>member
-1 MDPIYLTNL
+1 M
-10 RTSKFKAHTE
+10 
-20 PFMRRFFQRLLLP
+20 
-33 VAVMVVTQT
+33 
-42 SFVSAESIRLV
+42 
-53 GPDGQVQ
+53 
-60 PTPQYSEN
+60 
-68 IVRNSANNEPG
+68 
-79 RFFGPTSA
+79 
-87 NQTLWSIA
+87 
-95 SQLRPSSSVTVQQ
+95 QQ

-455 LNSFDLA
+455 RNSFDLA

-596 DELLDDFDKPENDEF
+596 DELLDNFDKPENDEF

-665 LDDLDL
+665 LDDLEL

-799 PTLEANTELELSS
+799 PTLEGNTELELSS

-887 VFDEQQVETEIEP
+887 AFDEQQVETEIEP
-900 ESEPLAAEASNDESD
+900 ESEPLAAEASDESD
-915 LTALNELD
+915 LTALNELDLSEYTEEDTLADAQLEPAAESEVEPELELASEPVEEEAFTELDELDLPEYTEEDALADAQLEPVAESEVEPELDLASEPAEEEAFTELNKLD

-942 ESEVEPELELASEPA
+942 ESEVEPELELVSEPA
-957 EEEAFT
+957 EEESFT

-994 ELELASEPA
+994 ELELASDLE

-1033 AESEVEPELELVS
+1033 AESEVEPDLAIDLE
-1046 EPVTEEAFTELN
+1046 EEEAFTELN
-1058 ELDLPEYTEED
+1058 K
-1069 ALADAQLEPAAES
+1069 
-1082 EVEPEL
+1082 
-1088 ELASEPAEEEA
+1088 
-1099 FTEFNELDLP
+1099 
-1109 EYTEE
+1109 
-1114 DALADAQLE
+1114 
-1123 PVAESEVEPEL
+1123 
-1134 ELASE
+1134 
-1139 PAAEEAFTELN
+1139 
-1150 ELDLPEYTEEDALA
+1150 LDLPEYTEEDALA

-1207 ALADAQLESATESEV
+1207 ALADAQLEPAVESEV
-1222 EPELD
+1222 EPELELATEPAAEEAFTELD

-1242 AQLEPAVESEVEPE
+1242 AQLEPAAESEVEPE
-1256 LELATEPA
+1256 LE
-1264 EEEVFT
+1264 
-1270 ELNELD
+1270 
-1276 LPEYTEE
+1276 
-1283 DALADAQLEPAVES
+1283 
-1297 DVEPELELASDLEE
+1297 
-1311 EEVFTE
+1311 
-1317 LNELDLPEYTEED
+1317 
-1330 ALADAQLEPVAE
+1330 
-1342 SEVEPELDLAS
+1342 LAS

-1386 VESGVEPELELASE
+1386 AEAEVEPELELATE
-1400 PAAEEAFTELN
+1400 PAEEEVFTELD

-1429 ELSVESEVEPEL
+1429 EPSVESEVEPEL

-1470 VDEVQPELLDA
+1470 VDEVQPELLGA

>member
-202 QEKAPTELKTPAKPS
+202 QEKVPTELKTPAKPS

-244 VSTLKEELGDENR
+244 VSILKEELGDENR

-799 PTLEANTELELSS
+799 PTLEGNTELELSS

-818 EQTTATNETVDE
+818 EQTTATNETADE

-874 NDEPQLAEVTPSS
+874 NDEPQLAEVTPYSA
-887 VFDEQQVETEIEP
+887 FDEQQVETEIEP

-915 LTALNELD
+915 LTALNELDLPEYTEEDALADTQLEPAVESEVEPELELASDLDEEEAFTELNELDLPEYTEEDALADAQLEPAAESEVEPELELASEPAAEEAFTELDELDLPEYTEEDALADAQLEPAAEAEVEPELELASEPAEEEAFTELDELDLPEYTEEDALADAQLEPAVESEVEPELELTSEPAEEEAFTELDELDLPEYTEEDALADAQLEPAAESEVEPELGLASEPAEEEAFTELDELDLPEYTEEDALADAQLEPAVESEVEPEFELTSEPAEEEAFTELDELD

-980 DAQLEPAAE
+980 DAQLESVVE

-1003 EEEAFTELNEL
+1003 AEEAFTELNEL

-1026 DAQLEPA
+1026 DAQLESA
-1033 AESEVEPELELVS
+1033 
-1046 EPVTEEAFTELN
+1046 T
-1058 ELDLPEYTEED
+1058 
-1069 ALADAQLEPAAES
+1069 
-1082 EVEPEL
+1082 
-1088 ELASEPAEEEA
+1088 
-1099 FTEFNELDLP
+1099 
-1109 EYTEE
+1109 
-1114 DALADAQLE
+1114 
-1123 PVAESEVEPEL
+1123 ESEVEPEL

-1164 DAQLEPA
+1164 DAQLEP
-1171 AESEVEPELELASD
+1171 
-1185 LEEEETFT
+1185 
-1193 ELDELDLPEYTEED
+1193 
-1207 ALADAQLESATESEV
+1207 
-1222 EPELD
+1222 
-1227 ELDLPEYTEEDALAD
+1227 
-1242 AQLEPAVESEVEPE
+1242 
-1256 LELATEPA
+1256 
-1264 EEEVFT
+1264 
-1270 ELNELD
+1270 
-1276 LPEYTEE
+1276 
-1283 DALADAQLEPAVES
+1283 
-1297 DVEPELELASDLEE
+1297 
-1311 EEVFTE
+1311 
-1317 LNELDLPEYTEED
+1317 
-1330 ALADAQLEPVAE
+1330 
-1342 SEVEPELDLAS
+1342 
-1353 DLEEEEAFT
+1353 
-1362 ELDELD
+1362 
-1368 LPEYTEEDAL
+1368 
-1378 ADAQLEPA
+1378 
-1386 VESGVEPELELASE
+1386 
-1400 PAAEEAFTELN
+1400 
-1411 ELDLPEYTE
+1411 
-1420 EDALADAQL
+1420 
-1429 ELSVESEVEPEL
+1429 SVESEVEPEL

-1470 VDEVQPELLDA
+1470 VDEVQPELLGA

>member
-1 MDPIYLTNL
+1 
-10 RTSKFKAHTE
+10 
-20 PFMRRFFQRLLLP
+20 MRRFFQRLLLP

-329 TSEMPTAAPVTLG
+329 TSEMPTVAPVTLG

-799 PTLEANTELELSS
+799 PTLEGNAELELSS

-818 EQTTATNETVDE
+818 EQTTATNETADE

-887 VFDEQQVETEIEP
+887 AFDEQQVETEIEP

-923 LPEYT
+923 LSEYT

-942 ESEVEPELELASEPA
+942 ESEVEPELELASEPV

-963 ELDELDLPEYTE
+963 ELNELDLPEYTE
-975 EDALA
+975 EDVLA

-989 SEVEP
+989 SDVEP
-994 ELELASEPA
+994 ELASDLE

-1026 DAQLEPA
+1026 DVQLEPA
-1033 AESEVEPELELVS
+1033 VESEVEPDLELAS
-1046 EPVTEEAFTELN
+1046 EPTAEEAFTELN

-1171 AESEVEPELELASD
+1171 AESQVESELELASD
-1185 LEEEETFT
+1185 LEEEE
-1193 ELDELDLPEYTEED
+1193 
-1207 ALADAQLESATESEV
+1207 A
-1222 EPELD
+1222 
-1227 ELDLPEYTEEDALAD
+1227 
-1242 AQLEPAVESEVEPE
+1242 
-1256 LELATEPA
+1256 
-1264 EEEVFT
+1264 FT

-1283 DALADAQLEPAVES
+1283 DALADAQLEPAAES
-1297 DVEPELELASDLEE
+1297 EVEPELELASEPAAEE
-1311 EEVFTE
+1311 AFTE

-1330 ALADAQLEPVAE
+1330 ALADG
-1342 SEVEPELDLAS
+1342 
-1353 DLEEEEAFT
+1353 
-1362 ELDELD
+1362 
-1368 LPEYTEEDAL
+1368 
-1378 ADAQLEPA
+1378 QLEPA
-1386 VESGVEPELELASE
+1386 VESEVEPELELASE

-1429 ELSVESEVEPEL
+1429 EPAVESEVEPELELASDLEEEDPFTELNELDLPEYTEEDALADAQLEPSVESEVEPEL

-1470 VDEVQPELLDA
+1470 VDEVQPELLGA

>member
-799 PTLEANTELELSS
+799 PTLEGNAELELSS

-845 TSDDALAPDALSQS
+845 TSDDALAPDAVSQS

-887 VFDEQQVETEIEP
+887 AFDEQQVETEIEP

-915 LTALNELD
+915 LTELNELD

-928 EEDALADA
+928 EED
-936 QLEPAA
+936 
-942 ESEVEPELELASEPA
+942 V
-957 EEEAFT
+957 
-963 ELDELDLPEYTE
+963 
-975 EDALA
+975 LA

-1033 AESEVEPELELVS
+1033 TESEVEPELGLASEPVEEEAFTELDELDLPEYTEEDALADAQLEPAVDSEVEPELELVS
-1046 EPVTEEAFTELN
+1046 EPAEEEAFTELDELDLPEYTEEDALADAQLEPATESEVEPELELASEPAEEEAFTELDELDLPEYTEEDALADAQLEPAAESEVESELELASDLEEEEAFTELN

-1069 ALADAQLEPAAES
+1069 ALADAQLEPAAE
-1082 EVEPEL
+1082 
-1088 ELASEPAEEEA
+1088 A
-1099 FTEFNELDLP
+1099 
-1109 EYTEE
+1109 
-1114 DALADAQLE
+1114 
-1123 PVAESEVEPEL
+1123 
-1134 ELASE
+1134 
-1139 PAAEEAFTELN
+1139 
-1150 ELDLPEYTEEDALA
+1150 
-1164 DAQLEPA
+1164 
-1171 AESEVEPELELASD
+1171 EVEPELELASD
-1185 LEEEETFT
+1185 LEEEEAFT
-1193 ELDELDLPEYTEED
+1193 
-1207 ALADAQLESATESEV
+1207 
-1222 EPELD
+1222 ELD

-1283 DALADAQLEPAVES
+1283 DALADAQLEPAAEAE
-1297 DVEPELELASDLEE
+1297 VEPELELASDLEE
-1311 EEVFTE
+1311 K
-1317 LNELDLPEYTEED
+1317 
-1330 ALADAQLEPVAE
+1330 
-1342 SEVEPELDLAS
+1342 
-1353 DLEEEEAFT
+1353 EAFT

-1386 VESGVEPELELASE
+1386 VESEVEPELELATE
-1400 PAAEEAFTELN
+1400 PTEEEAFTELD

-1429 ELSVESEVEPEL
+1429 EPSVESEVEPEL
-1441 GDGTET
+1441 GDETET

-1470 VDEVQPELLDA
+1470 ADEVQPELLDA
-1481 TQDVPPTQSLA
+1481 TQDVPPTQSLT

>member
-641 EPVPEELASGLEID
+641 EPVSEELASGLEID

-799 PTLEANTELELSS
+799 PTLEGNTELELSS

-887 VFDEQQVETEIEP
+887 AFDEQQVETEIEP

-915 LTALNELD
+915 LTALNELDLSEYTEEDTLADAQLEPAAESEVEPELELASEPVEEEAFTELDELDLPEYTEEDALADAQLEPVAESEVEPELDLASEPAEEEAFTELNKLDLPEYTEEDALADAQLEPAAESEVEPELELVSEPAEEESFTELDELDLPEYTEEDALADAQLEPAVESEVEPELELASEPAEEEVFTELNELD

-980 DAQLEPAAE
+980 DAQLEPATE

-994 ELELASEPA
+994 ELASDLE

-1046 EPVTEEAFTELN
+1046 EPVTEEAFTELD
-1058 ELDLPEYTEED
+1058 ELDLPEYTEEDALADAQLESATESEVESELELVSEPAAEEAFTELDELDVPEYTEED

-1099 FTEFNELDLP
+1099 F
-1109 EYTEE
+1109 
-1114 DALADAQLE
+1114 
-1123 PVAESEVEPEL
+1123 
-1134 ELASE
+1134 
-1139 PAAEEAFTELN
+1139 
-1150 ELDLPEYTEEDALA
+1150 
-1164 DAQLEPA
+1164 
-1171 AESEVEPELELASD
+1171 
-1185 LEEEETFT
+1185 
-1193 ELDELDLPEYTEED
+1193 
-1207 ALADAQLESATESEV
+1207 
-1222 EPELD
+1222 PELD

-1242 AQLEPAVESEVEPE
+1242 AQLEP
-1256 LELATEPA
+1256 
-1264 EEEVFT
+1264 
-1270 ELNELD
+1270 
-1276 LPEYTEE
+1276 
-1283 DALADAQLEPAVES
+1283 
-1297 DVEPELELASDLEE
+1297 
-1311 EEVFTE
+1311 
-1317 LNELDLPEYTEED
+1317 
-1330 ALADAQLEPVAE
+1330 
-1342 SEVEPELDLAS
+1342 
-1353 DLEEEEAFT
+1353 
-1362 ELDELD
+1362 
-1368 LPEYTEEDAL
+1368 
-1378 ADAQLEPA
+1378 
-1386 VESGVEPELELASE
+1386 
-1400 PAAEEAFTELN
+1400 
-1411 ELDLPEYTE
+1411 
-1420 EDALADAQL
+1420 
-1429 ELSVESEVEPEL
+1429 SVESEVEPEL
-1441 GDGTET
+1441 GDETET

>member
-1 MDPIYLTNL
+1 M
-10 RTSKFKAHTE
+10 
-20 PFMRRFFQRLLLP
+20 
-33 VAVMVVTQT
+33 
-42 SFVSAESIRLV
+42 
-53 GPDGQVQ
+53 
-60 PTPQYSEN
+60 
-68 IVRNSANNEPG
+68 
-79 RFFGPTSA
+79 
-87 NQTLWSIA
+87 
-95 SQLRPSSSVTVQQ
+95 QQ

-596 DELLDDFDKPENDEF
+596 DELLDDFDKPKNDEF

-641 EPVPEELASGLEID
+641 ETVPEELASGLEID

-799 PTLEANTELELSS
+799 PTLEGNAELELSS

-818 EQTTATNETVDE
+818 EQTTATNETADE

-859 VEESLTLNDLELPEE
+859 VEESLTLNDLELPEGRE

-1139 PAAEEAFTELN
+1139 PTAEEAFTELN

-1207 ALADAQLESATESEV
+1207 ALADAQLEPAAESEV
-1222 EPELD
+1222 EPELASD
-1227 ELDLPEYTEEDALAD
+1227 LEEEEAFTELNELDLPEYTEEDALAD

-1270 ELNELD
+1270 EL
-1276 LPEYTEE
+1276 
-1283 DALADAQLEPAVES
+1283 
-1297 DVEPELELASDLEE
+1297 
-1311 EEVFTE
+1311 
-1317 LNELDLPEYTEED
+1317 
-1330 ALADAQLEPVAE
+1330 
-1342 SEVEPELDLAS
+1342 
-1353 DLEEEEAFT
+1353 
-1362 ELDELD
+1362 DELD

-1386 VESGVEPELELASE
+1386 AEAEVESELERASDLE
-1400 PAAEEAFTELN
+1400 EKEAFTELDK
-1411 ELDLPEYTE
+1411 LDLPEYTE

-1429 ELSVESEVEPEL
+1429 EPSVESEVEPEL
-1441 GDGTET
+1441 GDETET

>member
-1 MDPIYLTNL
+1 M
-10 RTSKFKAHTE
+10 
-20 PFMRRFFQRLLLP
+20 
-33 VAVMVVTQT
+33 
-42 SFVSAESIRLV
+42 
-53 GPDGQVQ
+53 
-60 PTPQYSEN
+60 
-68 IVRNSANNEPG
+68 
-79 RFFGPTSA
+79 
-87 NQTLWSIA
+87 
-95 SQLRPSSSVTVQQ
+95 QQ

-161 LNQTPDTPVRPVA
+161 LNQTPDAPVRPVA

-189 AQTPPQVT
+189 AQTPSQVT

-202 QEKAPTELKTPAKPS
+202 QEKAPSELKTPAKPS
-217 QSTDAEVMALEEKN
+217 QSTDADVMALEEKN

-371 EKAFSDED
+371 EKAFSDEN

-385 NETDLDFNLDGQDSD
+385 NETDLDFNLDGQGSD

-408 DGDLDTEFDALNES
+408 DGDLDTEFNALNES

-462 DENQMSE
+462 DDNQMSE

-479 EENELLSDGKVDQSL
+479 EENEPLSDGKVDQSL

-514 TETLDTLLNDELASL
+514 TETLDTLLNNELASL

-581 AEQDAPLSEESTELL
+581 AEQDAPLREESTELL

-628 EEDSTQLLNEVLG
+628 EEDSTQLFNEVLG
-641 EPVPEELASGLEID
+641 EPLPEDLASELEID

-676 EATEFSVAPEKL
+676 EAIEFSVAPEKL

-695 LFDELLEIEQH
+695 LFEELLEIEQH

-748 NEAFAQ
+748 NEAFVQ

-799 PTLEANTELELSS
+799 PTLEGNAELELSS
-812 AEDDLP
+812 VEDDLP
-818 EQTTATNETVDE
+818 EQTIASNETADE
-830 LLADLAAQPQSNTVD
+830 LSADLAAQPQSNTVD
-845 TSDDALAPDALSQS
+845 TSDDALAPNALSQS

-874 NDEPQLAEVTPSS
+874 DDEPQLAEVTPSS
-887 VFDEQQVETEIEP
+887 AFDEQQVETEIEP

-915 LTALNELD
+915 LTALNELDLSEYTEEDALADAQLEPAVESEVEPELELASEPAEEEAFTELDELDLPEYTEEDALADAQLDPAAESEVEPELELASEPAAEEAFTELDELDLPEYTEEDAMADAQLEPAVESEVEPELELATEPAEEEVFTELNELD

-994 ELELASEPA
+994 DLASDLE

-1046 EPVTEEAFTELN
+1046 EPAEEEAFTELD

-1088 ELASEPAEEEA
+1088 ASDLEE
-1099 FTEFNELDLP
+1099 
-1109 EYTEE
+1109 
-1114 DALADAQLE
+1114 
-1123 PVAESEVEPEL
+1123 
-1134 ELASE
+1134 
-1139 PAAEEAFTELN
+1139 EEAFTELN
-1150 ELDLPEYTEEDALA
+1150 
-1164 DAQLEPA
+1164 
-1171 AESEVEPELELASD
+1171 
-1185 LEEEETFT
+1185 
-1193 ELDELDLPEYTEED
+1193 
-1207 ALADAQLESATESEV
+1207 
-1222 EPELD
+1222 

-1270 ELNELD
+1270 EL
-1276 LPEYTEE
+1276 
-1283 DALADAQLEPAVES
+1283 
-1297 DVEPELELASDLEE
+1297 
-1311 EEVFTE
+1311 
-1317 LNELDLPEYTEED
+1317 
-1330 ALADAQLEPVAE
+1330 
-1342 SEVEPELDLAS
+1342 
-1353 DLEEEEAFT
+1353 
-1362 ELDELD
+1362 DELD

-1386 VESGVEPELELASE
+1386 AEAEVESELERASDLE
-1400 PAAEEAFTELN
+1400 EKEAFTELDK
-1411 ELDLPEYTE
+1411 LDLPEYTE

-1429 ELSVESEVEPEL
+1429 EPSVESEVEPEL
-1441 GDGTET
+1441 GDETET

>member
-1 MDPIYLTNL
+1 M
-10 RTSKFKAHTE
+10 
-20 PFMRRFFQRLLLP
+20 
-33 VAVMVVTQT
+33 
-42 SFVSAESIRLV
+42 
-53 GPDGQVQ
+53 
-60 PTPQYSEN
+60 
-68 IVRNSANNEPG
+68 
-79 RFFGPTSA
+79 
-87 NQTLWSIA
+87 WSIA

-161 LNQTPDTPVRPVA
+161 LNQTPDAPVRPVA
-174 PPRPAPVATP
+174 PPRPAPVVTP

-799 PTLEANTELELSS
+799 PTLEGNTELELSS

-830 LLADLAAQPQSNTVD
+830 LLTDLAAQPQSNTVD

-887 VFDEQQVETEIEP
+887 AFDEQQVETEIEP

-915 LTALNELD
+915 LTALNELDLSEYTEEDALADAQLEPAAESEVEPELDELDLPEYTEEDALADAQLEPAVESEVEPELELASEPAEEEAFTELDELDLPEYTEEDAMADAQLEPAVESEVEPELELATEPAEEEVFTELNELD

-994 ELELASEPA
+994 DLASDLE

-1046 EPVTEEAFTELN
+1046 EPAEEEAFTELD

-1088 ELASEPAEEEA
+1088 ASDLEEK
-1099 FTEFNELDLP
+1099 
-1109 EYTEE
+1109 
-1114 DALADAQLE
+1114 
-1123 PVAESEVEPEL
+1123 
-1134 ELASE
+1134 
-1139 PAAEEAFTELN
+1139 EAFTELN
-1150 ELDLPEYTEEDALA
+1150 
-1164 DAQLEPA
+1164 
-1171 AESEVEPELELASD
+1171 
-1185 LEEEETFT
+1185 
-1193 ELDELDLPEYTEED
+1193 
-1207 ALADAQLESATESEV
+1207 
-1222 EPELD
+1222 

-1270 ELNELD
+1270 EL
-1276 LPEYTEE
+1276 
-1283 DALADAQLEPAVES
+1283 
-1297 DVEPELELASDLEE
+1297 
-1311 EEVFTE
+1311 
-1317 LNELDLPEYTEED
+1317 
-1330 ALADAQLEPVAE
+1330 
-1342 SEVEPELDLAS
+1342 
-1353 DLEEEEAFT
+1353 
-1362 ELDELD
+1362 DELD

-1386 VESGVEPELELASE
+1386 AEAEVESELERASDLE
-1400 PAAEEAFTELN
+1400 EKEAFTELDK
-1411 ELDLPEYTE
+1411 LDLPEYTE

-1429 ELSVESEVEPEL
+1429 EPSVESEVEPEL
-1441 GDGTET
+1441 CDETET

>member
-1 MDPIYLTNL
+1 
-10 RTSKFKAHTE
+10 
-20 PFMRRFFQRLLLP
+20 MRRFFQRLLLP

-365 KEENDA
+365 KEENDS

-799 PTLEANTELELSS
+799 PTLEGNAELELSS

-818 EQTTATNETVDE
+818 EQTTATNETADE

-845 TSDDALAPDALSQS
+845 TSDDALAPDTLSQS

-1123 PVAESEVEPEL
+1123 PV
-1134 ELASE
+1134 
-1139 PAAEEAFTELN
+1139 
-1150 ELDLPEYTEEDALA
+1150 
-1164 DAQLEPA
+1164 
-1171 AESEVEPELELASD
+1171 
-1185 LEEEETFT
+1185 
-1193 ELDELDLPEYTEED
+1193 
-1207 ALADAQLESATESEV
+1207 
-1222 EPELD
+1222 
-1227 ELDLPEYTEEDALAD
+1227 
-1242 AQLEPAVESEVEPE
+1242 VESEVEPE

-1283 DALADAQLEPAVES
+1283 DALADAQLEPAAESEVEPELELVS
-1297 DVEPELELASDLEE
+1297 EPVTEEAFTELDELDLPEYTEEDALADAQLESVTESEVEPELELASDLEE
-1311 EEVFTE
+1311 KEAFTE
-1317 LNELDLPEYTEED
+1317 LDELDLPEYTEED
-1330 ALADAQLEPVAE
+1330 ALADAQLEPAAE
-1342 SEVEPELDLAS
+1342 SEVEPELGLSSEPA
-1353 DLEEEEAFT
+1353 EEEAFT

-1378 ADAQLEPA
+1378 ADAQLEP
-1386 VESGVEPELELASE
+1386 
-1400 PAAEEAFTELN
+1400 
-1411 ELDLPEYTE
+1411 
-1420 EDALADAQL
+1420 
-1429 ELSVESEVEPEL
+1429 SVESEVEPEL

>member
-1 MDPIYLTNL
+1 
-10 RTSKFKAHTE
+10 
-20 PFMRRFFQRLLLP
+20 MRRFFQRLLLP

-628 EEDSTQLLNEVLG
+628 EEESTQLLNEVLG

-713 PELATEDE
+713 PELATEEE

-799 PTLEANTELELSS
+799 PTLEGNAELELSS

-818 EQTTATNETVDE
+818 EQTTATNETADE

-887 VFDEQQVETEIEP
+887 AFDEQQVETEIEP

-915 LTALNELD
+915 LTALNELDLSEYTEEDALADSQLEPATESEVEPELELASEPVEEEAFTELDELDLPEYTEEDALADAQLEPAVESEVEPELELASDLDEEEAFTELDELDLPEYTEEDALADAQLEPAVESEVEPELELASEPAEEEASTELNELDLPEYTEEDALADAQLEPAVVESEVEPELELASDLEEEEPFTELNELD

-963 ELDELDLPEYTE
+963 ELDELDLLEYTE

-989 SEVEP
+989 AEVEP
-994 ELELASEPA
+994 ELELASDLE
-1003 EEEAFTELNEL
+1003 EEEAFTELDEL

-1033 AESEVEPELELVS
+1033 
-1046 EPVTEEAFTELN
+1046 
-1058 ELDLPEYTEED
+1058 
-1069 ALADAQLEPAAES
+1069 
-1082 EVEPEL
+1082 
-1088 ELASEPAEEEA
+1088 
-1099 FTEFNELDLP
+1099 
-1109 EYTEE
+1109 
-1114 DALADAQLE
+1114 
-1123 PVAESEVEPEL
+1123 AESEVEPEL

-1171 AESEVEPELELASD
+1171 AESEVESELELASD
-1185 LEEEETFT
+1185 LEEEE
-1193 ELDELDLPEYTEED
+1193 
-1207 ALADAQLESATESEV
+1207 A
-1222 EPELD
+1222 
-1227 ELDLPEYTEEDALAD
+1227 
-1242 AQLEPAVESEVEPE
+1242 
-1256 LELATEPA
+1256 
-1264 EEEVFT
+1264 FT

-1297 DVEPELELASDLEE
+1297 E
-1311 EEVFTE
+1311 
-1317 LNELDLPEYTEED
+1317 
-1330 ALADAQLEPVAE
+1330 
-1342 SEVEPELDLAS
+1342 
-1353 DLEEEEAFT
+1353 
-1362 ELDELD
+1362 
-1368 LPEYTEEDAL
+1368 
-1378 ADAQLEPA
+1378 
-1386 VESGVEPELELASE
+1386 VEPELELASE

-1429 ELSVESEVEPEL
+1429 EPSVESEVEPEL

-1470 VDEVQPELLDA
+1470 VDEVQPELLGA

>member
-1 MDPIYLTNL
+1 M
-10 RTSKFKAHTE
+10 
-20 PFMRRFFQRLLLP
+20 
-33 VAVMVVTQT
+33 
-42 SFVSAESIRLV
+42 
-53 GPDGQVQ
+53 
-60 PTPQYSEN
+60 
-68 IVRNSANNEPG
+68 
-79 RFFGPTSA
+79 
-87 NQTLWSIA
+87 
-95 SQLRPSSSVTVQQ
+95 QQ

-161 LNQTPDTPVRPVA
+161 LNQTPDVPVRPVA

-799 PTLEANTELELSS
+799 PTLEGNAELELSS

-845 TSDDALAPDALSQS
+845 TSDDVLAPDALSQS

-874 NDEPQLAEVTPSS
+874 NDEPQLAEVTQSS
-887 VFDEQQVETEIEP
+887 AFDEQQVETEIEP

-936 QLEPAA
+936 QLEPAT

-980 DAQLEPAAE
+980 DAQLEPAVE

-1003 EEEAFTELNEL
+1003 EEEAFTELDEL

-1026 DAQLEPA
+1026 DAQLE
-1033 AESEVEPELELVS
+1033 SVV
-1046 EPVTEEAFTELN
+1046 
-1058 ELDLPEYTEED
+1058 
-1069 ALADAQLEPAAES
+1069 ES

-1088 ELASEPAEEEA
+1088 ELASDLEE
-1099 FTEFNELDLP
+1099 
-1109 EYTEE
+1109 
-1114 DALADAQLE
+1114 
-1123 PVAESEVEPEL
+1123 
-1134 ELASE
+1134 
-1139 PAAEEAFTELN
+1139 EEAFTELN

-1185 LEEEETFT
+1185 LEEEEAFTELNKLDLPEYTEEDALADAQLEPAAESEVEPELELASEPAEEEAFPELDELDLPEYTEEDALANAQLEPAAESEVEPELELVSEPAEEEAFTELDELDLPEYTEEDALADAQLEPAAESEVEPELASDLEEEEAFTELNELDLPEYTEEDALEDAQLEPAAESEVEPELELVSEPVTEEAFT

-1222 EPELD
+1222 E
-1227 ELDLPEYTEEDALAD
+1227 
-1242 AQLEPAVESEVEPE
+1242 S
-1256 LELATEPA
+1256 
-1264 EEEVFT
+1264 
-1270 ELNELD
+1270 
-1276 LPEYTEE
+1276 
-1283 DALADAQLEPAVES
+1283 
-1297 DVEPELELASDLEE
+1297 
-1311 EEVFTE
+1311 
-1317 LNELDLPEYTEED
+1317 
-1330 ALADAQLEPVAE
+1330 
-1342 SEVEPELDLAS
+1342 
-1353 DLEEEEAFT
+1353 
-1362 ELDELD
+1362 
-1368 LPEYTEEDAL
+1368 
-1378 ADAQLEPA
+1378 
-1386 VESGVEPELELASE
+1386 ELELASE
-1400 PAAEEAFTELN
+1400 PAAEEAFTELD
-1411 ELDLPEYTE
+1411 ELDVPEYTE

-1429 ELSVESEVEPEL
+1429 EPSVESEVEPEL
-1441 GDGTET
+1441 GDETET

>member
-1 MDPIYLTNL
+1 M
-10 RTSKFKAHTE
+10 
-20 PFMRRFFQRLLLP
+20 
-33 VAVMVVTQT
+33 
-42 SFVSAESIRLV
+42 
-53 GPDGQVQ
+53 
-60 PTPQYSEN
+60 
-68 IVRNSANNEPG
+68 
-79 RFFGPTSA
+79 
-87 NQTLWSIA
+87 
-95 SQLRPSSSVTVQQ
+95 QQ

-174 PPRPAPVATP
+174 PPRPTPIATP

-189 AQTPPQVT
+189 AQTTPQVT

-329 TSEMPTAAPVTLG
+329 TSEIPTAAPVTLG

-628 EEDSTQLLNEVLG
+628 EEESTQLLNEVLG

-713 PELATEDE
+713 PELATEEE

-799 PTLEANTELELSS
+799 PTLEGNAELELSS

-818 EQTTATNETVDE
+818 EQTTATNETADE

-887 VFDEQQVETEIEP
+887 AFDEQQVETEIEP
-900 ESEPLAAEASNDESD
+900 ESEPLAAEASNYESD
-915 LTALNELD
+915 LTALNELDLSEYTEEDALADAQLEPAVESEVEPELELASEPAEEEAFTELDELDLPEYTEEDALADAQLDPAAESEVEPELELASEPAAEEAFTELDELDLPEYTEEDAMADAQLEPAVESEVEPELELASDLEEEEVFTELNELD

-994 ELELASEPA
+994 DLASDLE

-1046 EPVTEEAFTELN
+1046 EPAEEEAFTELD

-1088 ELASEPAEEEA
+1088 ASDLEE
-1099 FTEFNELDLP
+1099 
-1109 EYTEE
+1109 
-1114 DALADAQLE
+1114 
-1123 PVAESEVEPEL
+1123 
-1134 ELASE
+1134 
-1139 PAAEEAFTELN
+1139 EEAFTELN
-1150 ELDLPEYTEEDALA
+1150 
-1164 DAQLEPA
+1164 
-1171 AESEVEPELELASD
+1171 
-1185 LEEEETFT
+1185 
-1193 ELDELDLPEYTEED
+1193 
-1207 ALADAQLESATESEV
+1207 
-1222 EPELD
+1222 

-1270 ELNELD
+1270 EL
-1276 LPEYTEE
+1276 
-1283 DALADAQLEPAVES
+1283 
-1297 DVEPELELASDLEE
+1297 
-1311 EEVFTE
+1311 
-1317 LNELDLPEYTEED
+1317 
-1330 ALADAQLEPVAE
+1330 
-1342 SEVEPELDLAS
+1342 
-1353 DLEEEEAFT
+1353 
-1362 ELDELD
+1362 DELD

-1378 ADAQLEPA
+1378 ADAQLELA
-1386 VESGVEPELELASE
+1386 AEAEVESELERASDLE
-1400 PAAEEAFTELN
+1400 EKEAFTELDK
-1411 ELDLPEYTE
+1411 LDLPEYTE

-1429 ELSVESEVEPEL
+1429 EPSVESEVEPEL
-1441 GDGTET
+1441 GDETET

>member
-1 MDPIYLTNL
+1 M
-10 RTSKFKAHTE
+10 
-20 PFMRRFFQRLLLP
+20 
-33 VAVMVVTQT
+33 
-42 SFVSAESIRLV
+42 
-53 GPDGQVQ
+53 
-60 PTPQYSEN
+60 
-68 IVRNSANNEPG
+68 
-79 RFFGPTSA
+79 
-87 NQTLWSIA
+87 
-95 SQLRPSSSVTVQQ
+95 QQ

-161 LNQTPDTPVRPVA
+161 LNQTPDAPVRPVA

-189 AQTPPQVT
+189 AQTPPQVP

-799 PTLEANTELELSS
+799 PTLEGNTELELSS

-887 VFDEQQVETEIEP
+887 AFDEQQVETEIEP
-900 ESEPLAAEASNDESD
+900 EPLAAEASNDESD

-923 LPEYT
+923 LSEYT

-980 DAQLEPAAE
+980 DAQLEPAVE

-994 ELELASEPA
+994 ELELASEPVEEEAFTELDELDLPEYTEEDALADAQLEPAVDSEVEPELASEPA
-1003 EEEAFTELNEL
+1003 EEEAFTELDELDLPEYTEEDALADAQLEPAAESEVEPELELATEPAEEEVFTELNEL

-1033 AESEVEPELELVS
+1033 AESEVEPELELTS
-1046 EPVTEEAFTELN
+1046 EPAEEEAFTELD

-1069 ALADAQLEPAAES
+1069 ALADAQLEPAVES

-1099 FTEFNELDLP
+1099 FTELDELDLP

-1123 PVAESEVEPEL
+1123 SVVESEVEPEV

-1171 AESEVEPELELASD
+1171 AESEVEPELELAS
-1185 LEEEETFT
+1185 
-1193 ELDELDLPEYTEED
+1193 
-1207 ALADAQLESATESEV
+1207 
-1222 EPELD
+1222 
-1227 ELDLPEYTEEDALAD
+1227 
-1242 AQLEPAVESEVEPE
+1242 
-1256 LELATEPA
+1256 
-1264 EEEVFT
+1264 
-1270 ELNELD
+1270 
-1276 LPEYTEE
+1276 
-1283 DALADAQLEPAVES
+1283 
-1297 DVEPELELASDLEE
+1297 
-1311 EEVFTE
+1311 
-1317 LNELDLPEYTEED
+1317 
-1330 ALADAQLEPVAE
+1330 
-1342 SEVEPELDLAS
+1342 
-1353 DLEEEEAFT
+1353 
-1362 ELDELD
+1362 
-1368 LPEYTEEDAL
+1368 
-1378 ADAQLEPA
+1378 
-1386 VESGVEPELELASE
+1386 E

-1429 ELSVESEVEPEL
+1429 EPAAEAEVEPELELASDLEEEEAFTELNELDLPEYTEEDALADAQLEPSVESEVEPEL
-1441 GDGTET
+1441 GDETET

-1470 VDEVQPELLDA
+1470 ADEVQPELLDA

>member
-1 MDPIYLTNL
+1 M
-10 RTSKFKAHTE
+10 
-20 PFMRRFFQRLLLP
+20 
-33 VAVMVVTQT
+33 
-42 SFVSAESIRLV
+42 
-53 GPDGQVQ
+53 
-60 PTPQYSEN
+60 
-68 IVRNSANNEPG
+68 
-79 RFFGPTSA
+79 
-87 NQTLWSIA
+87 
-95 SQLRPSSSVTVQQ
+95 QQ

-189 AQTPPQVT
+189 AHTPPQVT

-799 PTLEANTELELSS
+799 PTLEGNTELELSS

-818 EQTTATNETVDE
+818 EQTTATNETADE

-874 NDEPQLAEVTPSS
+874 NDEPQLAEVTPYSA
-887 VFDEQQVETEIEP
+887 FDEQQVETEIEP

-936 QLEPAA
+936 QLEPAV
-942 ESEVEPELELASEPA
+942 ESEVEPEPELELASDLEEEEAFTELNKLDLPEYTEEDALADAQLEPAVGSEVEPELASEPA

-994 ELELASEPA
+994 ELELATEPA
-1003 EEEAFTELNEL
+1003 EEEVFTELNEL

-1033 AESEVEPELELVS
+1033 AESEVEPELELTS
-1046 EPVTEEAFTELN
+1046 EPAEEEAFTELD
-1058 ELDLPEYTEED
+1058 ELDLPEHTEED
-1069 ALADAQLEPAAES
+1069 ALADAQLEPAVES

-1099 FTEFNELDLP
+1099 FTELDELDLP

-1123 PVAESEVEPEL
+1123 SVVESEVEPEL

-1164 DAQLEPA
+1164 DAQLEP
-1171 AESEVEPELELASD
+1171 
-1185 LEEEETFT
+1185 
-1193 ELDELDLPEYTEED
+1193 
-1207 ALADAQLESATESEV
+1207 
-1222 EPELD
+1222 
-1227 ELDLPEYTEEDALAD
+1227 
-1242 AQLEPAVESEVEPE
+1242 
-1256 LELATEPA
+1256 
-1264 EEEVFT
+1264 
-1270 ELNELD
+1270 
-1276 LPEYTEE
+1276 
-1283 DALADAQLEPAVES
+1283 
-1297 DVEPELELASDLEE
+1297 
-1311 EEVFTE
+1311 
-1317 LNELDLPEYTEED
+1317 
-1330 ALADAQLEPVAE
+1330 
-1342 SEVEPELDLAS
+1342 
-1353 DLEEEEAFT
+1353 
-1362 ELDELD
+1362 
-1368 LPEYTEEDAL
+1368 
-1378 ADAQLEPA
+1378 
-1386 VESGVEPELELASE
+1386 
-1400 PAAEEAFTELN
+1400 
-1411 ELDLPEYTE
+1411 
-1420 EDALADAQL
+1420 
-1429 ELSVESEVEPEL
+1429 SVESEVEPEL

-1452 ESDALVAD
+1452 DSDTLVAD

-1470 VDEVQPELLDA
+1470 VDEVQPELLGA

>member
-1 MDPIYLTNL
+1 
-10 RTSKFKAHTE
+10 
-20 PFMRRFFQRLLLP
+20 MRRFFQRLLLP

-514 TETLDTLLNDELASL
+514 TETLDALLNDELASL

-676 EATEFSVAPEKL
+676 EATEFSVAPEKI

-799 PTLEANTELELSS
+799 PTLEGNAELELSS

-818 EQTTATNETVDE
+818 EQTTATNETADE
-830 LLADLAAQPQSNTVD
+830 LLADLAAQPQSNTGD

-887 VFDEQQVETEIEP
+887 AFDEQQVETEIEP

-936 QLEPAA
+936 QLEPATESEVEPELELA
-942 ESEVEPELELASEPA
+942 SEPVEEEAFTELDELDLPEYTEEDALADSQLEPAAESEVEPELELASEPAEEEAFTELNELDLPEYTEEDALADAQLESATESEVESELELASEPAAEEAFTELDELDLPEYTEEDALADSQLEPAVESEVEPELELASEPAEEEVFTELDELDLPEYTEEDALADAQLEPAAESEVEPELELASEPAEEEAFTELDKLDLPEYTEEDALADAQLEPATESEVEPELELASEPA

-994 ELELASEPA
+994 ELASDLE

-1033 AESEVEPELELVS
+1033 VESEVEPELELVS
-1046 EPVTEEAFTELN
+1046 EPAEEEAFTELD

-1088 ELASEPAEEEA
+1088 ASDLEEEEA
-1099 FTEFNELDLP
+1099 FTELNELDLP

-1123 PVAESEVEPEL
+1123 PAVESEVEPEL

-1164 DAQLEPA
+1164 DAQLEP
-1171 AESEVEPELELASD
+1171 
-1185 LEEEETFT
+1185 
-1193 ELDELDLPEYTEED
+1193 
-1207 ALADAQLESATESEV
+1207 
-1222 EPELD
+1222 
-1227 ELDLPEYTEEDALAD
+1227 
-1242 AQLEPAVESEVEPE
+1242 
-1256 LELATEPA
+1256 
-1264 EEEVFT
+1264 
-1270 ELNELD
+1270 
-1276 LPEYTEE
+1276 
-1283 DALADAQLEPAVES
+1283 
-1297 DVEPELELASDLEE
+1297 
-1311 EEVFTE
+1311 
-1317 LNELDLPEYTEED
+1317 
-1330 ALADAQLEPVAE
+1330 
-1342 SEVEPELDLAS
+1342 
-1353 DLEEEEAFT
+1353 
-1362 ELDELD
+1362 
-1368 LPEYTEEDAL
+1368 
-1378 ADAQLEPA
+1378 
-1386 VESGVEPELELASE
+1386 
-1400 PAAEEAFTELN
+1400 
-1411 ELDLPEYTE
+1411 
-1420 EDALADAQL
+1420 
-1429 ELSVESEVEPEL
+1429 SVESEVEPEL

>member
-1 MDPIYLTNL
+1 
-10 RTSKFKAHTE
+10 
-20 PFMRRFFQRLLLP
+20 MRRFFQRLLLP

-161 LNQTPDTPVRPVA
+161 LNQTPDAPVRPVA

-676 EATEFSVAPEKL
+676 ETTEFSVAPEKL

-695 LFDELLEIEQH
+695 LFDELLEIELH

-799 PTLEANTELELSS
+799 PTLEGNTELELSS

-845 TSDDALAPDALSQS
+845 TSDDALAPDALPQS

-887 VFDEQQVETEIEP
+887 AFDEQQVETEIEP

-923 LPEYT
+923 LSEYTEEDALADAQLEPAAESEVEPELELASEPVEEEAFTELDELDLPEYTEEDALADAQLEPATESDVEPELELASEPAAEEAFTELNELDLPEYTEEDALADAQLEPAVESEVEPELELASEPAEEEVFTELDELDLPEYTEEDALADAQLEPAVESEVEPELELASEPAEEEAFTELDELDLPEYT

-942 ESEVEPELELASEPA
+942 EAEVEPELELASNLEEKEAFTELNELDLPEYTEEDALADAHLEPAAESEVEPELELASDLEEEEAFTELDELDLPEYTEEDALADAQLEPAAESEVEPELELTSEPAEEETFTELDELDLPEYTEEDALADAQLEPAVESEVEPELELASEPA

-994 ELELASEPA
+994 ELG
-1003 EEEAFTELNEL
+1003 
-1014 DLPEYTEEDALA
+1014 
-1026 DAQLEPA
+1026 
-1033 AESEVEPELELVS
+1033 
-1046 EPVTEEAFTELN
+1046 
-1058 ELDLPEYTEED
+1058 
-1069 ALADAQLEPAAES
+1069 
-1082 EVEPEL
+1082 
-1088 ELASEPAEEEA
+1088 
-1099 FTEFNELDLP
+1099 
-1109 EYTEE
+1109 
-1114 DALADAQLE
+1114 
-1123 PVAESEVEPEL
+1123 
-1134 ELASE
+1134 
-1139 PAAEEAFTELN
+1139 
-1150 ELDLPEYTEEDALA
+1150 
-1164 DAQLEPA
+1164 
-1171 AESEVEPELELASD
+1171 
-1185 LEEEETFT
+1185 
-1193 ELDELDLPEYTEED
+1193 DE
-1207 ALADAQLESATESEV
+1207 
-1222 EPELD
+1222 
-1227 ELDLPEYTEEDALAD
+1227 
-1242 AQLEPAVESEVEPE
+1242 
-1256 LELATEPA
+1256 
-1264 EEEVFT
+1264 
-1270 ELNELD
+1270 
-1276 LPEYTEE
+1276 
-1283 DALADAQLEPAVES
+1283 
-1297 DVEPELELASDLEE
+1297 
-1311 EEVFTE
+1311 
-1317 LNELDLPEYTEED
+1317 
-1330 ALADAQLEPVAE
+1330 
-1342 SEVEPELDLAS
+1342 
-1353 DLEEEEAFT
+1353 
-1362 ELDELD
+1362 
-1368 LPEYTEEDAL
+1368 
-1378 ADAQLEPA
+1378 
-1386 VESGVEPELELASE
+1386 
-1400 PAAEEAFTELN
+1400 
-1411 ELDLPEYTE
+1411 
-1420 EDALADAQL
+1420 
-1429 ELSVESEVEPEL
+1429 
-1441 GDGTET
+1441 TET

-1470 VDEVQPELLDA
+1470 ADEVQPELSDA
-1481 TQDVPPTQSLA
+1481 TQDEPPTQSLA
-1492 NKAFDEEAL
+1492 NKAFDNKAFDEEAL

>member
-1 MDPIYLTNL
+1 
-10 RTSKFKAHTE
+10 
-20 PFMRRFFQRLLLP
+20 MRRFFQRLLLP

-189 AQTPPQVT
+189 AQTPPQVP

-202 QEKAPTELKTPAKPS
+202 QEKAPTELKAPAKPS

-641 EPVPEELASGLEID
+641 EPVPEELASELEID

-799 PTLEANTELELSS
+799 PTLEGNTELELSS

-874 NDEPQLAEVTPSS
+874 NDEPQLAEVIPSS
-887 VFDEQQVETEIEP
+887 AFDEQQVETEIEP

-923 LPEYT
+923 LSEYT

-980 DAQLEPAAE
+980 DEQLEPAVE

-1003 EEEAFTELNEL
+1003 VESGVEPELELASDLDEEEPFTELNELDLPEYTEEDALADAQLEPAAEAEVEPELELASDLDEEEPFTELNELDLPEYTEEDALADAQLEPAAEAEVEPELELASDLDEEEAFTELNEL

-1033 AESEVEPELELVS
+1033 V
-1046 EPVTEEAFTELN
+1046 
-1058 ELDLPEYTEED
+1058 
-1069 ALADAQLEPAAES
+1069 
-1082 EVEPEL
+1082 
-1088 ELASEPAEEEA
+1088 
-1099 FTEFNELDLP
+1099 
-1109 EYTEE
+1109 
-1114 DALADAQLE
+1114 
-1123 PVAESEVEPEL
+1123 ESEVEPEL

-1171 AESEVEPELELASD
+1171 AESEVESELELASD
-1185 LEEEETFT
+1185 LEEEEAFT
-1193 ELDELDLPEYTEED
+1193 ELN
-1207 ALADAQLESATESEV
+1207 
-1222 EPELD
+1222 

-1242 AQLEPAVESEVEPE
+1242 AQLEPAAEAEVEPE
-1256 LELATEPA
+1256 LELASEPA
-1264 EEEVFT
+1264 EEEAFT

-1297 DVEPELELASDLEE
+1297 E
-1311 EEVFTE
+1311 
-1317 LNELDLPEYTEED
+1317 
-1330 ALADAQLEPVAE
+1330 
-1342 SEVEPELDLAS
+1342 
-1353 DLEEEEAFT
+1353 
-1362 ELDELD
+1362 
-1368 LPEYTEEDAL
+1368 
-1378 ADAQLEPA
+1378 
-1386 VESGVEPELELASE
+1386 VEPELELASE

-1429 ELSVESEVEPEL
+1429 EPSVESEVEPEL

>member
-1 MDPIYLTNL
+1 
-10 RTSKFKAHTE
+10 
-20 PFMRRFFQRLLLP
+20 MRRFFQRLLLP

-202 QEKAPTELKTPAKPS
+202 QEKVPTELKTPAKPS

-244 VSTLKEELGDENR
+244 VSTLKQELGDENR

-799 PTLEANTELELSS
+799 PTLEGNTELELSS

-818 EQTTATNETVDE
+818 EQTTATNETADE

-874 NDEPQLAEVTPSS
+874 NDEPQLAEVTPYSA
-887 VFDEQQVETEIEP
+887 FDEQQVETEIEP

-957 EEEAFT
+957 EE
-963 ELDELDLPEYTE
+963 
-975 EDALA
+975 DALV

-1014 DLPEYTEEDALA
+1014 DLPEYTKEDALA

-1033 AESEVEPELELVS
+1033 
-1046 EPVTEEAFTELN
+1046 T
-1058 ELDLPEYTEED
+1058 
-1069 ALADAQLEPAAES
+1069 ES

-1088 ELASEPAEEEA
+1088 ELASEPVEEEA
-1099 FTEFNELDLP
+1099 FT
-1109 EYTEE
+1109 
-1114 DALADAQLE
+1114 
-1123 PVAESEVEPEL
+1123 
-1134 ELASE
+1134 
-1139 PAAEEAFTELN
+1139 
-1150 ELDLPEYTEEDALA
+1150 
-1164 DAQLEPA
+1164 
-1171 AESEVEPELELASD
+1171 
-1185 LEEEETFT
+1185 
-1193 ELDELDLPEYTEED
+1193 
-1207 ALADAQLESATESEV
+1207 
-1222 EPELD
+1222 ELD

-1242 AQLEPAVESEVEPE
+1242 AQLEPAVDSEVEPELASEPAEEEAFTELDELDLPEYTEEDALADAQLEPAAESEVEPE

-1283 DALADAQLEPAVES
+1283 DALADAQLEPAAES
-1297 DVEPELELASDLEE
+1297 EVEPELELTSEPAEE
-1311 EEVFTE
+1311 EAFTE
-1317 LNELDLPEYTEED
+1317 LDELDLPEYTEED
-1330 ALADAQLEPVAE
+1330 ALADAQLEPAAE
-1342 SEVEPELDLAS
+1342 SEVEPELGLAS
-1353 DLEEEEAFT
+1353 EPAEEEAFT

-1386 VESGVEPELELASE
+1386 VESEVEPELELASEPAEEEAFTELDELDLPEYTEEDALADAQLEPAVESEVEPELELASEPAEEEAFTELDELDLPEYTEEDALADAQLESVVESEVEPELELASE

-1429 ELSVESEVEPEL
+1429 EPSVESEVEPEL

-1470 VDEVQPELLDA
+1470 VDEVQPELLGA

>member
-1 MDPIYLTNL
+1 
-10 RTSKFKAHTE
+10 
-20 PFMRRFFQRLLLP
+20 MRRFFQRLLLP

-581 AEQDAPLSEESTELL
+581 AEQDVPLSEESTELL

-799 PTLEANTELELSS
+799 PTLEGNAELELSS

-818 EQTTATNETVDE
+818 EQTTATNETADE

-887 VFDEQQVETEIEP
+887 AFDEQQVETEIEP

-915 LTALNELD
+915 LTELNELDLPEYTEEDALADAQLEPAVESEVEPEPELELASDLEEEEAFTELDELDLPEYTEEDALADAQLEPAVESEVEPELELASDLEEEEAFTELNKLD

-994 ELELASEPA
+994 ELASDLEEEEAFTEFNELDLPEYTEEDALADAQLEPAAESEVEPELELVSEPAEEEAFTELDELDLPEYTEEDALADAQLEPAAESEVEPELASDLE

-1046 EPVTEEAFTELN
+1046 EPVTEEAFTEL
-1058 ELDLPEYTEED
+1058 
-1069 ALADAQLEPAAES
+1069 
-1082 EVEPEL
+1082 
-1088 ELASEPAEEEA
+1088 
-1099 FTEFNELDLP
+1099 
-1109 EYTEE
+1109 
-1114 DALADAQLE
+1114 
-1123 PVAESEVEPEL
+1123 
-1134 ELASE
+1134 
-1139 PAAEEAFTELN
+1139 
-1150 ELDLPEYTEEDALA
+1150 
-1164 DAQLEPA
+1164 
-1171 AESEVEPELELASD
+1171 
-1185 LEEEETFT
+1185 
-1193 ELDELDLPEYTEED
+1193 DELDLPEYTEED

-1222 EPELD
+1222 ESELELVSEPAAEEAFTELD
-1227 ELDLPEYTEEDALAD
+1227 ELDVPEYTEEDALAD
-1242 AQLEPAVESEVEPE
+1242 AQLES
-1256 LELATEPA
+1256 
-1264 EEEVFT
+1264 
-1270 ELNELD
+1270 
-1276 LPEYTEE
+1276 
-1283 DALADAQLEPAVES
+1283 
-1297 DVEPELELASDLEE
+1297 
-1311 EEVFTE
+1311 
-1317 LNELDLPEYTEED
+1317 
-1330 ALADAQLEPVAE
+1330 
-1342 SEVEPELDLAS
+1342 
-1353 DLEEEEAFT
+1353 
-1362 ELDELD
+1362 
-1368 LPEYTEEDAL
+1368 
-1378 ADAQLEPA
+1378 
-1386 VESGVEPELELASE
+1386 
-1400 PAAEEAFTELN
+1400 
-1411 ELDLPEYTE
+1411 
-1420 EDALADAQL
+1420 
-1429 ELSVESEVEPEL
+1429 SVESEVEPEL
-1441 GDGTET
+1441 GDETET

-1481 TQDVPPTQSLA
+1481 TQDVPPTQSLT

>member
-502 LDALDDEPAIQD
+502 LDALDDESAIQD

-581 AEQDAPLSEESTELL
+581 AEQDVPLSEESTELL

-774 PSALPANEFGTP
+774 SSALPANEFGTP

-799 PTLEANTELELSS
+799 PTLEGNAELELSS

-818 EQTTATNETVDE
+818 EQTTATNETADE

-887 VFDEQQVETEIEP
+887 AFDEQQVETEIEP

-915 LTALNELD
+915 LTELNELD

-928 EEDALADA
+928 EED
-936 QLEPAA
+936 
-942 ESEVEPELELASEPA
+942 V
-957 EEEAFT
+957 
-963 ELDELDLPEYTE
+963 
-975 EDALA
+975 LA

-1033 AESEVEPELELVS
+1033 VDSEVEP
-1046 EPVTEEAFTELN
+1046 
-1058 ELDLPEYTEED
+1058 
-1069 ALADAQLEPAAES
+1069 
-1082 EVEPEL
+1082 

-1099 FTEFNELDLP
+1099 
-1109 EYTEE
+1109 
-1114 DALADAQLE
+1114 
-1123 PVAESEVEPEL
+1123 
-1134 ELASE
+1134 
-1139 PAAEEAFTELN
+1139 
-1150 ELDLPEYTEEDALA
+1150 
-1164 DAQLEPA
+1164 
-1171 AESEVEPELELASD
+1171 
-1185 LEEEETFT
+1185 FT

-1207 ALADAQLESATESEV
+1207 ALADAQLE
-1222 EPELD
+1222 
-1227 ELDLPEYTEEDALAD
+1227 
-1242 AQLEPAVESEVEPE
+1242 PAAESEVEPE

-1283 DALADAQLEPAVES
+1283 DALADAQLEPA
-1297 DVEPELELASDLEE
+1297 
-1311 EEVFTE
+1311 
-1317 LNELDLPEYTEED
+1317 
-1330 ALADAQLEPVAE
+1330 AE
-1342 SEVEPELDLAS
+1342 SEVEPELELTSEPA
-1353 DLEEEEAFT
+1353 EEEAFT

-1386 VESGVEPELELASE
+1386 VESEVEPELELTSEPAEEEAFTELDELDLPEYTEEDALADAQLEPAVESEVEPELELASD
-1400 PAAEEAFTELN
+1400 PAEEEAFTELN

-1429 ELSVESEVEPEL
+1429 EPSVESEVEPEL
-1441 GDGTET
+1441 QLATEPAEEEAFAELDELDLPEYT
-1447 LAQET
+1447 EEDALADAQLEPAAESEVEPELELASDLEEEEAFAELDELDLPEYTEEDALADAQLELTAESEVEPELDLASDLEET

-1470 VDEVQPELLDA
+1470 ADEVQPELSDA

-1603 ELMAQVESEEQGLN
+1603 QLMAQVESEEQGLD

>member
-799 PTLEANTELELSS
+799 PTLEGNAELELSS

-818 EQTTATNETVDE
+818 EQTTATNETADE

-1139 PAAEEAFTELN
+1139 PTAEEAFTELN

-1207 ALADAQLESATESEV
+1207 ALADAQLEPAAESEV
-1222 EPELD
+1222 EPELASD
-1227 ELDLPEYTEEDALAD
+1227 LEEEEAFTELNELDLPEYTEEDALAD

-1270 ELNELD
+1270 EL
-1276 LPEYTEE
+1276 
-1283 DALADAQLEPAVES
+1283 
-1297 DVEPELELASDLEE
+1297 
-1311 EEVFTE
+1311 
-1317 LNELDLPEYTEED
+1317 
-1330 ALADAQLEPVAE
+1330 
-1342 SEVEPELDLAS
+1342 
-1353 DLEEEEAFT
+1353 
-1362 ELDELD
+1362 DELD

-1386 VESGVEPELELASE
+1386 AEAEVESELERASDLE
-1400 PAAEEAFTELN
+1400 EKEAFTELDK
-1411 ELDLPEYTE
+1411 LDLPEYTE

-1429 ELSVESEVEPEL
+1429 EPSVESEVEPEL
-1441 GDGTET
+1441 GDETET

>member
-1 MDPIYLTNL
+1 M
-10 RTSKFKAHTE
+10 
-20 PFMRRFFQRLLLP
+20 
-33 VAVMVVTQT
+33 
-42 SFVSAESIRLV
+42 
-53 GPDGQVQ
+53 
-60 PTPQYSEN
+60 
-68 IVRNSANNEPG
+68 
-79 RFFGPTSA
+79 
-87 NQTLWSIA
+87 
-95 SQLRPSSSVTVQQ
+95 QQ

-502 LDALDDEPAIQD
+502 LDALDDESAIQD

-581 AEQDAPLSEESTELL
+581 AEQDVPLSEESTELL

-774 PSALPANEFGTP
+774 SSALPANEFGTP

-799 PTLEANTELELSS
+799 PTLEGNAELELSS

-818 EQTTATNETVDE
+818 EQTTATNETADE

-887 VFDEQQVETEIEP
+887 AFDEQQVETEIEP

-915 LTALNELD
+915 LTELNELD

-928 EEDALADA
+928 EED
-936 QLEPAA
+936 
-942 ESEVEPELELASEPA
+942 V
-957 EEEAFT
+957 
-963 ELDELDLPEYTE
+963 
-975 EDALA
+975 LA

-1033 AESEVEPELELVS
+1033 VDSEVEP
-1046 EPVTEEAFTELN
+1046 
-1058 ELDLPEYTEED
+1058 
-1069 ALADAQLEPAAES
+1069 
-1082 EVEPEL
+1082 

-1099 FTEFNELDLP
+1099 
-1109 EYTEE
+1109 
-1114 DALADAQLE
+1114 
-1123 PVAESEVEPEL
+1123 
-1134 ELASE
+1134 
-1139 PAAEEAFTELN
+1139 
-1150 ELDLPEYTEEDALA
+1150 
-1164 DAQLEPA
+1164 
-1171 AESEVEPELELASD
+1171 
-1185 LEEEETFT
+1185 FT

-1207 ALADAQLESATESEV
+1207 ALADAQLE
-1222 EPELD
+1222 
-1227 ELDLPEYTEEDALAD
+1227 
-1242 AQLEPAVESEVEPE
+1242 PAAESEVEPE

-1283 DALADAQLEPAVES
+1283 DALADAQLEPA
-1297 DVEPELELASDLEE
+1297 
-1311 EEVFTE
+1311 
-1317 LNELDLPEYTEED
+1317 
-1330 ALADAQLEPVAE
+1330 AE
-1342 SEVEPELDLAS
+1342 SEVEPELELTSEPA
-1353 DLEEEEAFT
+1353 EEEAFT

-1386 VESGVEPELELASE
+1386 VESEVEPELELTSEPAEEEAFTELDELDLPEYTEEDALADAQLEPAVESEVEPELELASD
-1400 PAAEEAFTELN
+1400 PAEEEAFTELN

-1429 ELSVESEVEPEL
+1429 EPSVESEVEPEL
-1441 GDGTET
+1441 QLATEPAEEEAFAELDELDLPEYT
-1447 LAQET
+1447 EEDALADAQLEPAAESEVEPELELASDLEEEEAFAELDELDLPEYTEEDALADAQLELTAESEVEPELDLASDLEET

-1470 VDEVQPELLDA
+1470 ADEVQPELSDA

-1603 ELMAQVESEEQGLN
+1603 QLMAQVESEEQGLD